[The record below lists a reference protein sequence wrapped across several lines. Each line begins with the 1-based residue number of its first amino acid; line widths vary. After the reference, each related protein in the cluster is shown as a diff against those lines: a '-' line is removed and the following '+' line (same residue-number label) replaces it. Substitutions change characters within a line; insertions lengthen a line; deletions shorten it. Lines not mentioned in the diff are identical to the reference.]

1 MELMFAEWEDGERFS
16 FEDSDR
22 FEEDSLCS
30 FISEAE
36 SLCQNWRGWRKQ
48 SAGPNSPTVKIK
60 DGQVIP
66 LVELSAK
73 QVAFHIPFEV
83 VEKVYPPVP
92 EQLQLRIAY
101 WSFPENEEDIRLYSC
116 LANGSPDEFQR
127 GEQLYRIKA
136 VRDPLQIG
144 FHLSATVVS
153 QQPGQS
159 KGAYNVA
166 VMFDRCRITSCSCTC
181 GAGAKWCAHVV
192 ALCLF
197 RIHNASAVCLRAP
210 VSESL
215 SRLQRDQLQKFAQYL
230 ISELPQQILPTAQR
244 LLDELLSSQSTAI
257 NTVCGAPDPTAGPS
271 ASDQSTW
278 YLDEST
284 LSDNIKK
291 TLHKFCG
298 PSPVVFSD
306 VNSMYLSSTEPPA
319 AAEWACLLRPLR
331 GREPEGIWNLLSI
344 VREMFKR
351 RDSNAAPLLEI
362 LTEQCL
368 TYEQIIGWWYSV
380 RTSASHSSASGHTG
394 RSNGQT
400 EVAAHACAS
409 MCDEMVVLWRLAVL
423 DPTMSP
429 QRRLEL
435 ASQLKQWHL
444 KVIEIVKR
452 GQHRKSLDKLFQ
464 GFKPAV
470 ESCYFD
476 WEAAYPLAGITY
488 CSTDKKSASF
498 CWARAVQQQRGAKA
512 GLNGGA
518 GGGGGGGGGG
528 GDQESGGRPGGA
540 GCDGGSVDYKPRSGG
555 GGGYQQEVAVRPKET
570 LVGKRKGLSAGGGGL
585 MRLGGGGVSLGME
598 GEGKGMYK
606 PGGSGGGGGGAA
618 GGSSSSSSGSKAKMT
633 QGGKASCSGGAGGG
647 GGGSGGGGGGGSG
660 GGGGGGGSGKHP
672 SAKRRTSSEDSSLEP
687 DMAELSLDDGSSL
700 ALGAEASNTSSFDFL
715 PPPPEMLP
723 SPSPLLREPR
733 KYGGN
738 GGGSGGMGLGKER
751 AFDGKRVTHAPVAVP
766 PQPDAFPKSC
776 DLPGPSSASA
786 PGGGGGVASAGSAN
800 DKEVEVE
807 AELEENGVEEE
818 DLVAMDDAPQPST
831 STAASGSS
839 SLPVVTVTGKPPR
852 GARREGGGGAAG
864 GGAAGGIG
872 EGSGASAAPEGA
884 AAAAGGG
891 GGGGGGDP
899 VGEDD
904 YQAYYLSAAEEG
916 GERGAPD
923 NNHEE
928 EPDIFAGIKP
938 LEQEGRMEVLFA
950 CAEALYAH
958 GYSNEACRLAV
969 ELARDLLANP
979 PDLKVE
985 QPQTKGKKS
994 KVSTSRQTQ
1003 VATNTLSKAAF
1014 LLTVLSER
1022 QELHNLAF
1030 SMGMFSLELQRP
1042 PASTKALEVKLAYQ
1056 ESEVVALLKKIP
1068 LGVVEMGL
1076 IRDRAE
1082 QLRDGNFCDYR
1093 PVLPLMLASFIF
1105 DVLCTPA
1112 VSPTGSRPP
1121 SRNRN
1126 TEMPGDE
1133 ELGFEAAVAAIGMKT
1148 TVSEAEHPLLCE
1160 GTRREKGDLAL
1171 ALMITYKDDQ
1181 SKLKKILD
1189 KLLDRESQ
1197 THKPQTLSSFYSSKP
1212 AAGSQKSPSKHSA
1225 AHTHAHTHTHAHAHT
1240 HASSSSHSASAG
1252 ASGGVSKH
1260 AGAVP
1265 VSSGAGSAQGSGSG
1279 SAQGVAGGGCAAG
1292 QQGALGGGGVQ
1303 NVSAAAA
1310 AEAGE
1315 AGTTDSREQD
1325 GVPLSSCEQPSE
1337 AAVFKPEGTVP
1348 SRLALGGRGAYS
1360 GRCWGSPV
1368 RQKKKHT
1375 GMASIDSSAP
1385 ETTSDSSPTLS
1396 RRPLRGGW
1404 AATSWGRGQDSDSIS
1419 SSSSDSLGSSSS
1431 SGSRRAGGGARAKS
1445 TDTSR
1450 YKGRRPECH
1459 APHVPNQPS
1468 EAAAHFYF
1476 ELAKTVLIKAGG
1488 NSSTSIFTQPS
1499 ASGGHQG
1506 PHRNLHLCAF
1516 EIGLY
1521 ALGLHN
1527 FVSPNW
1533 LSRTYSSH
1541 VSWITGQAMEIG
1553 SAALNILVECWD
1565 GHLTPPEVASLADRA
1580 SRARDPNMVRAAAEL
1595 ALSCLPHAHALNPN
1609 EIQRALVQCKEQVG
1623 PSLQIWQHCHRH
1635 SEGPPHGTHKRHH
1648 WSRDQVREQDNVML
1662 EKACMAVEEA
1672 AKGGGVYPEVLFE
1685 VAHQWYWLYEQT
1697 VGGGSG
1703 AQREVPARCG
1713 ANGGTARRQQESS
1726 CNVLEGGGGMDP
1738 QQMAAVTASVTA
1750 ATVVPVISVGS
1761 TIYQSHTL
1769 PGSAMA
1775 HTQGL
1780 HPYTTIQAHLPTV
1793 CTSQYLGHPLQHV
1806 SRPAVFPVP
1815 GATYP
1820 QGMHPAFI
1828 GAQYPFSVATGPP
1841 MATAVTFPGVPVP
1854 SMTQI
1859 TVHPYHTETGLPL
1872 STTVAGG
1879 VHSGSAIQAIQGASM
1894 PGLASQPA
1902 PLVSAPFP
1910 TEDEH
1915 SQPISQQGLHYLHS
1929 AYRVGM
1935 LALEMLGRRA
1945 HNDHP
1950 NNFSRSPPYTEDVK
1964 WLLGLAARLGV
1975 NYVYQFCVGAA
1986 KGVLSPFVLQEII
1999 MEALQRLN
2007 PAHIHAHLRTPAFQQ
2022 LVQRCQQAYLQY
2034 IHHRLIHLTPADYD
2048 DFVNIIRS
2056 ARGAFC
2062 LTPVGMMQFNDV
2074 LQNLKRGK
2082 QTKELWQRIS
2092 LEMATFS
2099 P

>member
-1 MELMFAEWEDGERFS
+1 S
-16 FEDSDR
+16 FE
-22 FEEDSLCS
+22 
-30 FISEAE
+30 
-36 SLCQNWRGWRKQ
+36 
-48 SAGPNSPTVKIK
+48 
-60 DGQVIP
+60 
-66 LVELSAK
+66 
-73 QVAFHIPFEV
+73 
-83 VEKVYPPVP
+83 Y
-92 EQLQLRIAY
+92 
-101 WSFPENEEDIRLYSC
+101 
-116 LANGSPDEFQR
+116 
-127 GEQLYRIKA
+127 
-136 VRDPLQIG
+136 
-144 FHLSATVVS
+144 
-153 QQPGQS
+153 
-159 KGAYNVA
+159 
-166 VMFDRCRITSCSCTC
+166 
-181 GAGAKWCAHVV
+181 
-192 ALCLF
+192 
-197 RIHNASAVCLRAP
+197 
-210 VSESL
+210 
-215 SRLQRDQLQKFAQYL
+215 
-230 ISELPQQILPTAQR
+230 
-244 LLDELLSSQSTAI
+244 
-257 NTVCGAPDPTAGPS
+257 
-271 ASDQSTW
+271 
-278 YLDEST
+278 
-284 LSDNIKK
+284 
-291 TLHKFCG
+291 
-298 PSPVVFSD
+298 
-306 VNSMYLSSTEPPA
+306 
-319 AAEWACLLRPLR
+319 
-331 GREPEGIWNLLSI
+331 
-344 VREMFKR
+344 
-351 RDSNAAPLLEI
+351 
-362 LTEQCL
+362 
-368 TYEQIIGWWYSV
+368 
-380 RTSASHSSASGHTG
+380 GH
-394 RSNGQT
+394 
-400 EVAAHACAS
+400 
-409 MCDEMVVLWRLAVL
+409 
-423 DPTMSP
+423 
-429 QRRLEL
+429 
-435 ASQLKQWHL
+435 
-444 KVIEIVKR
+444 
-452 GQHRKSLDKLFQ
+452 F
-464 GFKPAV
+464 
-470 ESCYFD
+470 
-476 WEAAYPLAGITY
+476 
-488 CSTDKKSASF
+488 
-498 CWARAVQQQRGAKA
+498 
-512 GLNGGA
+512 
-518 GGGGGGGGGG
+518 
-528 GDQESGGRPGGA
+528 
-540 GCDGGSVDYKPRSGG
+540 
-555 GGGYQQEVAVRPKET
+555 
-570 LVGKRKGLSAGGGGL
+570 
-585 MRLGGGGVSLGME
+585 
-598 GEGKGMYK
+598 
-606 PGGSGGGGGGAA
+606 
-618 GGSSSSSSGSKAKMT
+618 
-633 QGGKASCSGGAGGG
+633 
-647 GGGSGGGGGGGSG
+647 
-660 GGGGGGGSGKHP
+660 
-672 SAKRRTSSEDSSLEP
+672 
-687 DMAELSLDDGSSL
+687 
-700 ALGAEASNTSSFDFL
+700 
-715 PPPPEMLP
+715 
-723 SPSPLLREPR
+723 
-733 KYGGN
+733 
-738 GGGSGGMGLGKER
+738 
-751 AFDGKRVTHAPVAVP
+751 
-766 PQPDAFPKSC
+766 
-776 DLPGPSSASA
+776 
-786 PGGGGGVASAGSAN
+786 
-800 DKEVEVE
+800 
-807 AELEENGVEEE
+807 
-818 DLVAMDDAPQPST
+818 
-831 STAASGSS
+831 
-839 SLPVVTVTGKPPR
+839 
-852 GARREGGGGAAG
+852 
-864 GGAAGGIG
+864 
-872 EGSGASAAPEGA
+872 
-884 AAAAGGG
+884 
-891 GGGGGGDP
+891 
-899 VGEDD
+899 
-904 YQAYYLSAAEEG
+904 
-916 GERGAPD
+916 
-923 NNHEE
+923 
-928 EPDIFAGIKP
+928 PDIA
-938 LEQEGRMEVLFA
+938 VLFA

-1022 QELHNLAF
+1022 LELHNLAF
-1030 SMGMFSLELQRP
+1030 STGMFSLELQRP

-1068 LGVVEMGL
+1068 LGLVEMSA
-1076 IRDRAE
+1076 IRERAE

-1105 DVLCTPA
+1105 DVLCTPV

-1126 TEMPGDE
+1126 NEMPGDE
-1133 ELGFEAAVAAIGMKT
+1133 ELGFEAAVAALGMKT

-1160 GTRREKGDLAL
+1160 GTRRVKGDLAL

-1212 AAGSQKSPSKHSA
+1212 AAGSQRSPSKHTA
-1225 AHTHAHTHTHAHAHT
+1225 AGHSGVSGATGGNSTAGESTAETREHGENGPP
-1240 HASSSSHSASAG
+1240 SSSD
-1252 ASGGVSKH
+1252 
-1260 AGAVP
+1260 
-1265 VSSGAGSAQGSGSG
+1265 
-1279 SAQGVAGGGCAAG
+1279 
-1292 QQGALGGGGVQ
+1292 QQNEMAPFKL
-1303 NVSAAAA
+1303 
-1310 AEAGE
+1310 EA
-1315 AGTTDSREQD
+1315 
-1325 GVPLSSCEQPSE
+1325 
-1337 AAVFKPEGTVP
+1337 TVP
-1348 SRLALGGRGAYS
+1348 SRLALGARCGYS
-1360 GRCWGSPV
+1360 QRCWGSPV

-1431 SGSRRAGGGARAKS
+1431 SGSRRAGGGARLVIW
-1445 TDTSR
+1445 

-1609 EIQRALVQCKEQVG
+1609 EIQRALVQCKEQ
-1623 PSLQIWQHCHRH
+1623 
-1635 SEGPPHGTHKRHH
+1635 
-1648 WSRDQVREQDNVML
+1648 DNVML

-1685 VAHQWYWLYEQT
+1685 VAHQWYWLYEQS

-1703 AQREVPARCG
+1703 QQRETSGRCG
-1713 ANGGTARRQQESS
+1713 ANGGSGRRPPESS
-1726 CNVLEGGGGMDP
+1726 CGVLDSGANMDSP
-1738 QQMAAVTASVTA
+1738 GVATVTASVTA
-1750 ATVVPVISVGS
+1750 AAVVPVISVGS
-1761 TIYQSHTL
+1761 TIYQSH
-1769 PGSAMA
+1769 AMTGQAIA
-1775 HTQGL
+1775 HPHSQGL

-1793 CTSQYLGHPLQHV
+1793 CTPQYLGHPLQHV
-1806 SRPAVFPVP
+1806 PRPTVFPVS
-1815 GATYP
+1815 GAAYP

-1828 GAQYPFSVATGPP
+1828 GAQYPFSVATGPQPP
-1841 MATAVTFPGVPVP
+1841 MAATAVTFPGVPVP

-1859 TVHPYHTETGLPL
+1859 AVHPYHTETGLPL
-1872 STTVAGG
+1872 STTVAVGS
-1879 VHSGSAIQAIQGASM
+1879 VHAGPTIQAIQGASLPSLSTQ
-1894 PGLASQPA
+1894 PGS
-1902 PLVSAPFP
+1902 LVSTPFP
-1910 TEDEH
+1910 AEDEQH

-2007 PAHIHAHLRTPAFQQ
+2007 PAHIHAHLRTPAFHQ

>member
-48 SAGPNSPTVKIK
+48 SAGPNSPTKWTGGGNEEGSERA

-127 GEQLYRIKA
+127 GEQLYRIRA
-136 VRDPLQIG
+136 VKDPLQIG

-153 QQPGQS
+153 SQASQS

-362 LTEQCL
+362 LTEQ
-368 TYEQIIGWWYSV
+368 
-380 RTSASHSSASGHTG
+380 
-394 RSNGQT
+394 
-400 EVAAHACAS
+400 
-409 MCDEMVVLWRLAVL
+409 
-423 DPTMSP
+423 
-429 QRRLEL
+429 
-435 ASQLKQWHL
+435 
-444 KVIEIVKR
+444 
-452 GQHRKSLDKLFQ
+452 
-464 GFKPAV
+464 
-470 ESCYFD
+470 
-476 WEAAYPLAGITY
+476 
-488 CSTDKKSASF
+488 
-498 CWARAVQQQRGAKA
+498 
-512 GLNGGA
+512 
-518 GGGGGGGGGG
+518 
-528 GDQESGGRPGGA
+528 
-540 GCDGGSVDYKPRSGG
+540 
-555 GGGYQQEVAVRPKET
+555 
-570 LVGKRKGLSAGGGGL
+570 
-585 MRLGGGGVSLGME
+585 
-598 GEGKGMYK
+598 
-606 PGGSGGGGGGAA
+606 
-618 GGSSSSSSGSKAKMT
+618 
-633 QGGKASCSGGAGGG
+633 
-647 GGGSGGGGGGGSG
+647 
-660 GGGGGGGSGKHP
+660 
-672 SAKRRTSSEDSSLEP
+672 
-687 DMAELSLDDGSSL
+687 
-700 ALGAEASNTSSFDFL
+700 
-715 PPPPEMLP
+715 
-723 SPSPLLREPR
+723 
-733 KYGGN
+733 
-738 GGGSGGMGLGKER
+738 
-751 AFDGKRVTHAPVAVP
+751 
-766 PQPDAFPKSC
+766 
-776 DLPGPSSASA
+776 
-786 PGGGGGVASAGSAN
+786 
-800 DKEVEVE
+800 
-807 AELEENGVEEE
+807 
-818 DLVAMDDAPQPST
+818 
-831 STAASGSS
+831 
-839 SLPVVTVTGKPPR
+839 
-852 GARREGGGGAAG
+852 
-864 GGAAGGIG
+864 
-872 EGSGASAAPEGA
+872 
-884 AAAAGGG
+884 
-891 GGGGGGDP
+891 
-899 VGEDD
+899 
-904 YQAYYLSAAEEG
+904 
-916 GERGAPD
+916 
-923 NNHEE
+923 
-928 EPDIFAGIKP
+928 
-938 LEQEGRMEVLFA
+938 
-950 CAEALYAH
+950 
-958 GYSNEACRLAV
+958 
-969 ELARDLLANP
+969 DLLANP

-1022 QELHNLAF
+1022 LELHNLAF
-1030 SMGMFSLELQRP
+1030 STGMFSLELQRP

-1068 LGVVEMGL
+1068 LGLVEMSA
-1076 IRDRAE
+1076 IRERAE

-1105 DVLCTPA
+1105 DVLCTPV

-1126 TEMPGDE
+1126 NEMPGDE
-1133 ELGFEAAVAAIGMKT
+1133 ELGFEAAVAALGMKT

-1160 GTRREKGDLAL
+1160 GTRRVKGDLAL

-1212 AAGSQKSPSKHSA
+1212 AAGSQRSPSKHTA
-1225 AHTHAHTHTHAHAHT
+1225 AGHSGVSGATGGHGENGPP
-1240 HASSSSHSASAG
+1240 SSSD
-1252 ASGGVSKH
+1252 
-1260 AGAVP
+1260 
-1265 VSSGAGSAQGSGSG
+1265 
-1279 SAQGVAGGGCAAG
+1279 
-1292 QQGALGGGGVQ
+1292 QQNEMAPFKL
-1303 NVSAAAA
+1303 
-1310 AEAGE
+1310 EA
-1315 AGTTDSREQD
+1315 
-1325 GVPLSSCEQPSE
+1325 
-1337 AAVFKPEGTVP
+1337 TVP
-1348 SRLALGGRGAYS
+1348 SRLALGARCGYS
-1360 GRCWGSPV
+1360 QRCWGSPV

-1431 SGSRRAGGGARAKS
+1431 SGSRRAGGGARLVIW
-1445 TDTSR
+1445 

-1609 EIQRALVQCKEQVG
+1609 EIQRALVQCKEQ
-1623 PSLQIWQHCHRH
+1623 
-1635 SEGPPHGTHKRHH
+1635 
-1648 WSRDQVREQDNVML
+1648 DNVML

-1685 VAHQWYWLYEQT
+1685 VAHQWYWLYEQS

-1703 AQREVPARCG
+1703 QQRETSGRCG
-1713 ANGGTARRQQESS
+1713 ANGGSGRRPPESS
-1726 CNVLEGGGGMDP
+1726 CGVLDSGANMDSP
-1738 QQMAAVTASVTA
+1738 GVATVTASVTA
-1750 ATVVPVISVGS
+1750 AAVVPVISVGS
-1761 TIYQSHTL
+1761 TIYQSH
-1769 PGSAMA
+1769 AMTGQAIA
-1775 HTQGL
+1775 HPHSQGL

-1793 CTSQYLGHPLQHV
+1793 CTPQYLGHPLQHV
-1806 SRPAVFPVP
+1806 PRPTVFPVS
-1815 GATYP
+1815 GAAYP

-1828 GAQYPFSVATGPP
+1828 GAQYPFSVATGPQPP
-1841 MATAVTFPGVPVP
+1841 MAATAVTFPGVPVP

-1859 TVHPYHTETGLPL
+1859 AVHPYHTETGLPL
-1872 STTVAGG
+1872 STTVAVGS
-1879 VHSGSAIQAIQGASM
+1879 VHAGPTIQAIQGASLPSLSTQ
-1894 PGLASQPA
+1894 PGS
-1902 PLVSAPFP
+1902 LVSTPFP
-1910 TEDEH
+1910 AEDEQH

-2007 PAHIHAHLRTPAFQQ
+2007 PAHIHAHLRTPAFHQ

>member
-48 SAGPNSPTVKIK
+48 SGGPNSPTVKIK

-127 GEQLYRIKA
+127 GEQLYRMRA
-136 VRDPLQIG
+136 VKDPLQIG

-153 QQPGQS
+153 PQAGQS

-394 RSNGQT
+394 RSNGQS

-409 MCDEMVVLWRLAVL
+409 MCDDMVVLWRLAVL

-470 ESCYFD
+470 ESCYFN
-476 WEAAYPLAGITY
+476 WEVAYPLPGITY
-488 CSTDKKSASF
+488 CSADKKSASF

-512 GLNGGA
+512 GLAGDTSEL
-518 GGGGGGGGGG
+518 GGGGGRSGSSEGGG
-528 GDQESGGRPGGA
+528 GDYKGRSP
-540 GCDGGSVDYKPRSGG
+540 
-555 GGGYQQEVAVRPKET
+555 QQEVAVRPKET
-570 LVGKRKGLSAGGGGL
+570 IVSKRKGLSAGGGGGVL
-585 MRLGGGGVSLGME
+585 VRLGGSVSLSLEE
-598 GEGKGMYK
+598 GSSKGMYK
-606 PGGSGGGGGGAA
+606 GAGSSSSIGGKAKLSQGGKSSSGGSGGV
-618 GGSSSSSSGSKAKMT
+618 
-633 QGGKASCSGGAGGG
+633 GGKHQA
-647 GGGSGGGGGGGSG
+647 
-660 GGGGGGGSGKHP
+660 
-672 SAKRRTSSEDSSLEP
+672 AKRRTSSEDSSLEP

-700 ALGAEASNTSSFDFL
+700 ALGAEASNTFDFT

-723 SPSPLLREPR
+723 SPSPLLREPH
-733 KYGGN
+733 KYS
-738 GGGSGGMGLGKER
+738 GGGKGAGNMPKER
-751 AFDGKRVTHAPVAVP
+751 SFEGKRVTLAATLPATES
-766 PQPDAFPKSC
+766 QPAFPLKEN
-776 DLPGPSSASA
+776 AA
-786 PGGGGGVASAGSAN
+786 VVVEAAVALE
-800 DKEVEVE
+800 KEVEVE
-807 AELEENGVEEE
+807 AEMEVNGNKE
-818 DLVAMDDAPQPST
+818 AAPAGDARLST
-831 STAASGSS
+831 SAA
-839 SLPVVTVTGKPPR
+839 VVTVTAAAAKPPR
-852 GARREGGGGAAG
+852 GGRRETGAGAVALPNQSPAAG
-864 GGAAGGIG
+864 A
-872 EGSGASAAPEGA
+872 
-884 AAAAGGG
+884 
-891 GGGGGGDP
+891 GGDP

-904 YQAYYLSAAEEG
+904 YRAYYLNAASEEG
-916 GERGAPD
+916 AERVSE

-938 LEQEGRMEVLFA
+938 LEQEGQMEVLFA
-950 CAEALYAH
+950 CAEALHAH

-969 ELARDLLANP
+969 ELAGDLLANP

-1003 VATNTLSKAAF
+1003 VATNTLVKTSF

-1022 QELHNLAF
+1022 LELHNLAF
-1030 SMGMFSLELQRP
+1030 STGMFSLELQRP

-1068 LGVVEMGL
+1068 LGLVEMTS

-1105 DVLCTPA
+1105 DVLCTPVCTV

-1126 TEMPGDE
+1126 NEMPGDE
-1133 ELGFEAAVAAIGMKT
+1133 ELGFEAAVAALGMKT

-1212 AAGSQKSPSKHSA
+1212 AASSQRSPSKHA
-1225 AHTHAHTHTHAHAHT
+1225 AHNAHGHG
-1240 HASSSSHSASAG
+1240 G
-1252 ASGGVSKH
+1252 ATGGVSKH
-1260 AGAVP
+1260 APNATAA
-1265 VSSGAGSAQGSGSG
+1265 AGSSSVQPVAADGAPGQLAGS
-1279 SAQGVAGGGCAAG
+1279 
-1292 QQGALGGGGVQ
+1292 GVQ
-1303 NVSAAAA
+1303 NNVTPL
-1310 AEAGE
+1310 EGVGE
-1315 AGTTDSREQD
+1315 AREQAD
-1325 GVPLSSCEQPSE
+1325 GTQPASCDQPSE
-1337 AAVFKPEGTVP
+1337 AVPFKPEGTVP

-1404 AATSWGRGQDSDSIS
+1404 AAASWGRGQDSDSIS

-1609 EIQRALVQCKEQVG
+1609 EIQRALVQCKEQVHVRY
-1623 PSLQIWQHCHRH
+1623 SSVLQKTHRT
-1635 SEGPPHGTHKRHH
+1635 TH
-1648 WSRDQVREQDNVML
+1648 DNVML

-1703 AQREVPARCG
+1703 AQREGTGRCR
-1713 ANGGTARRQQESS
+1713 ANGGAGRRPPETGHGVTDNSGNMESS
-1726 CNVLEGGGGMDP
+1726 GV
-1738 QQMAAVTASVTA
+1738 ATVTASVTA
-1750 ATVVPVISVGS
+1750 AAVVPVISVGS
-1761 TIYQSHTL
+1761 TIYQSHAL

-1775 HTQGL
+1775 HPHSQGL

-1793 CTSQYLGHPLQHV
+1793 CTPQYLGHPLQHV
-1806 SRPAVFPVP
+1806 PRPTVFPLSGGAYPQCVCVP
-1815 GATYP
+1815 S

-1828 GAQYPFSVATGPP
+1828 GAQYPFSVTTGPHPP
-1841 MATAVTFPGVPVP
+1841 MAATAVTFPGIPVP

-1859 TVHPYHTETGLPL
+1859 AVHPYHTETGLPL
-1872 STTVAGG
+1872 STTVAGAASFSSFYPVGG
-1879 VHSGSAIQAIQGASM
+1879 VHSGATIQAIQGSSL
-1894 PGLASQPA
+1894 PGMSSQPVS
-1902 PLVSAPFP
+1902 LVSAPFP
-1910 TEDEH
+1910 SEDEQH

-2007 PAHIHAHLRTPAFQQ
+2007 PAHIHAHLRTPAFHQ

>member
-60 DGQVIP
+60 GNGRFGTADHGQVIP

-127 GEQLYRIKA
+127 GEQLYRVRA
-136 VRDPLQIG
+136 VKDPLQIG

-153 QQPGQS
+153 PQAGQS

-368 TYEQIIGWWYSV
+368 THEQIIGWWYSV

-435 ASQLKQWHL
+435 AAQLKQWHL

-470 ESCYFD
+470 ECCYFN
-476 WEAAYPLAGITY
+476 WEVAYPLPGITY
-488 CSTDKKSASF
+488 CSADKKNTSF
-498 CWARAVQQQRGAKA
+498 CWARMVQQQREGARCGTSEGTSSEHK
-512 GLNGGA
+512 
-518 GGGGGGGGGG
+518 
-528 GDQESGGRPGGA
+528 S
-540 GCDGGSVDYKPRSGG
+540 RSNSHLP
-555 GGGYQQEVAVRPKET
+555 QQEVAVRPKET
-570 LVGKRKGLSAGGGGL
+570 IVGKRKGVSGVNSGGVL
-585 MRLGGGGVSLGME
+585 VCLGGRVSLSIQE
-598 GEGKGMYK
+598 GGKGMYK
-606 PGGSGGGGGGAA
+606 A
-618 GGSSSSSSGSKAKMT
+618 SSSSPSAGSKAKLT
-633 QGGKASCSGGAGGG
+633 QSNKGSCGSSSGV
-647 GGGSGGGGGGGSG
+647 
-660 GGGGGGGSGKHP
+660 SGKHP

-687 DMAELSLDDGSSL
+687 DMAEMSLDDGSSL
-700 ALGAEASNTSSFDFL
+700 ALGAEASNTFDFL
-715 PPPPEMLP
+715 PPPGTASKEHMDENGGDEDPVDDTLP
-723 SPSPLLREPR
+723 S
-733 KYGGN
+733 
-738 GGGSGGMGLGKER
+738 
-751 AFDGKRVTHAPVAVP
+751 A
-766 PQPDAFPKSC
+766 
-776 DLPGPSSASA
+776 
-786 PGGGGGVASAGSAN
+786 
-800 DKEVEVE
+800 
-807 AELEENGVEEE
+807 
-818 DLVAMDDAPQPST
+818 
-831 STAASGSS
+831 
-839 SLPVVTVTGKPPR
+839 SLPSKAQRV
-852 GARREGGGGAAG
+852 RREGD
-864 GGAAGGIG
+864 
-872 EGSGASAAPEGA
+872 GSGASGASGPQAAE
-884 AAAAGGG
+884 AAGA
-891 GGGGGGDP
+891 DAM
-899 VGEDD
+899 GEDD
-904 YQAYYLSAAEEG
+904 YQAYYLSAASEEG
-916 GERGAPD
+916 ADRGVAD
-923 NNHEE
+923 GNHEE

-938 LEQEGRMEVLFA
+938 LEHEGRMEILFA

-994 KVSTSRQTQ
+994 KVSTSKQTQ
-1003 VATNTLSKAAF
+1003 VATNTLSKVAF

-1022 QELHNLAF
+1022 LELHNLAF
-1030 SMGMFSLELQRP
+1030 NAGMFSLELQRP

-1068 LGVVEMGL
+1068 LGLVEMTS

-1105 DVLCTPA
+1105 DVLCTPV

-1126 TEMPGDE
+1126 NEMPGDE
-1133 ELGFEAAVAAIGMKT
+1133 ELGFEAAVAALGMKT

-1189 KLLDRESQ
+1189 KLLNRESQ

-1212 AAGSQKSPSKHSA
+1212 ATSSQKSPSKHA
-1225 AHTHAHTHTHAHAHT
+1225 THG
-1240 HASSSSHSASAG
+1240 ASG

-1260 AGAVP
+1260 TPSATSAAV
-1265 VSSGAGSAQGSGSG
+1265 
-1279 SAQGVAGGGCAAG
+1279 QGVTGGGAAG
-1292 QQGALGGGGVQ
+1292 QQEGAQ
-1303 NVSAAAA
+1303 S
-1310 AEAGE
+1310 
-1315 AGTTDSREQD
+1315 T
-1325 GVPLSSCEQPSE
+1325 SCEQQSE
-1337 AAVFKPEGTVP
+1337 AAPFKPEGTVP
-1348 SRLALGGRGAYS
+1348 SRLALGGRGAY
-1360 GRCWGSPV
+1360 GTRCWGSPV

-1404 AATSWGRGQDSDSIS
+1404 TAASWGRGQDSDSIS

-1609 EIQRALVQCKEQVG
+1609 EIQRALVQCKEQ
-1623 PSLQIWQHCHRH
+1623 
-1635 SEGPPHGTHKRHH
+1635 
-1648 WSRDQVREQDNVML
+1648 DNVML

-1703 AQREVPARCG
+1703 AHREGSGRCR
-1713 ANGGTARRQQESS
+1713 ANGGARRTPPEGVCGILDNTGLLDSS
-1726 CNVLEGGGGMDP
+1726 GV
-1738 QQMAAVTASVTA
+1738 AAVTTTVTA
-1750 ATVVPVISVGS
+1750 AAVVPVISVGS
-1761 TIYQSHTL
+1761 TIYQSHAL
-1769 PGSAMA
+1769 AGSAMA

-1780 HPYTTIQAHLPTV
+1780 HPYTTIQTHLPTV
-1793 CTSQYLGHPLQHV
+1793 CTPQYLGHPLQHV
-1806 SRPAVFPVP
+1806 PRPAVFPVS
-1815 GATYP
+1815 GAAYP

-1828 GAQYPFSVATGPP
+1828 GAQYPFSVATGPHPP
-1841 MATAVTFPGVPVP
+1841 MAATALTFPGVPVP
-1854 SMTQI
+1854 TMTQI
-1859 TVHPYHTETGLPL
+1859 AVHPYHTAEAALPL
-1872 STTVAGG
+1872 STTVAAGG
-1879 VHSGSAIQAIQGASM
+1879 IHSGSAIQAIQGASLQ
-1894 PGLASQPA
+1894 GLSPQPA
-1902 PLVSAPFP
+1902 SLVSAPFP
-1910 TEDEH
+1910 VEDEQH

-1975 NYVYQFCVGAA
+1975 NHVYQFCVGAA

-2007 PAHIHAHLRTPAFQQ
+2007 PAHIHAHLRTPAFHQ

>member
-153 QQPGQS
+153 QQAGQT

-435 ASQLKQWHL
+435 AAQLKQWHL

-470 ESCYFD
+470 ESCYFN
-476 WEAAYPLAGITY
+476 WEVAYPLPGITY

-512 GLNGGA
+512 GQAADNPEAGGTGGA
-518 GGGGGGGGGG
+518 RGP
-528 GDQESGGRPGGA
+528 SS
-540 GCDGGSVDYKPRSGG
+540 DGLSTDHRPRSINSHPV
-555 GGGYQQEVAVRPKET
+555 QQEVAVRPKET
-570 LVGKRKGLSAGGGGL
+570 ITSKRKALSTGGSGSGGML
-585 MRLGGGGVSLGME
+585 VRLGGAVSLSLE
-598 GEGKGMYK
+598 GEGKGLYK
-606 PGGSGGGGGGAA
+606 A
-618 GGSSSSSSGSKAKMT
+618 GGTSSSSGGKSKLP
-633 QGGKASCSGGAGGG
+633 QGGKASCSGS
-647 GGGSGGGGGGGSG
+647 SGVG
-660 GGGGGGGSGKHP
+660 GKHP
-672 SAKRRTSSEDSSLEP
+672 GAKRCTSSEDSSLEP
-687 DMAELSLDDGSSL
+687 DMAELSIDDGSSL
-700 ALGAEASNTSSFDFL
+700 ALGAEASNTFDFL

-723 SPSPLLREPR
+723 SPSPLLRDSR
-733 KYGGN
+733 KFS
-738 GGGSGGMGLGKER
+738 GSVGSNVPKER
-751 AFDGKRVTHAPVAVP
+751 GYDAKRVTHVSIPPCLPKEGAKAAPAAV
-766 PQPDAFPKSC
+766 S
-776 DLPGPSSASA
+776 
-786 PGGGGGVASAGSAN
+786 VE
-800 DKEVEVE
+800 KEVDVE
-807 AELEENGVEEE
+807 AELDENGEE
-818 DLVAMDDAPQPST
+818 DLADDIRPS
-831 STAASGSS
+831 AGGDASS
-839 SLPVVTVTGKPPR
+839 SAAPSNAPVTGKPPR
-852 GARREGGGGAAG
+852 VRRDGDAGGALAG
-864 GGAAGGIG
+864 P
-872 EGSGASAAPEGA
+872 S
-884 AAAAGGG
+884 
-891 GGGGGGDP
+891 GGDP
-899 VGEDD
+899 DAGVVAGGDPDGEDD
-904 YQAYYLSAAEEG
+904 YQAYYLSAASEEG
-916 GERGAPD
+916 AERGVPD

-969 ELARDLLANP
+969 DLARDLLANP

-994 KVSTSRQTQ
+994 KVSTTKQTQ
-1003 VATNTLSKAAF
+1003 VATSTLSKAAF
-1014 LLTVLSER
+1014 LLTVLTER
-1022 QELHNLAF
+1022 LELHNLAF
-1030 SMGMFSLELQRP
+1030 NTGLFSLELQRP

-1068 LGVVEMGL
+1068 LGVVEMAL

-1105 DVLCTPA
+1105 DVLCTPV

-1126 TEMPGDE
+1126 NEMPGDE
-1133 ELGFEAAVAAIGMKT
+1133 ELGFEAAVAALGMKT

-1212 AAGSQKSPSKHSA
+1212 ATGSQKSPSKHA
-1225 AHTHAHTHTHAHAHT
+1225 AHSAGSATGGMSKHTAPVATGT
-1240 HASSSSHSASAG
+1240 SASVQG
-1252 ASGGVSKH
+1252 VASGG
-1260 AGAVP
+1260 
-1265 VSSGAGSAQGSGSG
+1265 
-1279 SAQGVAGGGCAAG
+1279 AAG
-1292 QQGALGGGGVQ
+1292 QQGALGASAVPGTASGES
-1303 NVSAAAA
+1303 VS
-1310 AEAGE
+1310 
-1315 AGTTDSREQD
+1315 DNREQD
-1325 GVPLSSCEQPSE
+1325 GAQPSSCEQPSE
-1337 AAVFKPEGTVP
+1337 AAPFKPEGTVP
-1348 SRLALGGRGAYS
+1348 SRLALGARGAYS

-1404 AATSWGRGQDSDSIS
+1404 AAASWGRGQDSDSIS

-1488 NSSTSIFTQPS
+1488 DSSTSIFTQSS

-1609 EIQRALVQCKEQVG
+1609 EIQRALVQCKEQ
-1623 PSLQIWQHCHRH
+1623 
-1635 SEGPPHGTHKRHH
+1635 
-1648 WSRDQVREQDNVML
+1648 DNMML

-1697 VGGGSG
+1697 VGGVSGS
-1703 AQREVPARCG
+1703 QRDGSSRCG
-1713 ANGGTARRQQESS
+1713 ANGGVGRRPPDVGCGVLDSSVVMES
-1726 CNVLEGGGGMDP
+1726 EGV
-1738 QQMAAVTASVTA
+1738 AAVTASVTA
-1750 ATVVPVISVGS
+1750 AAVVPVISVGS
-1761 TIYQSHTL
+1761 TIYQSHAL

-1793 CTSQYLGHPLQHV
+1793 CTPQYLGHPLQHV
-1806 SRPAVFPVP
+1806 PRPAVFPVS

-1828 GAQYPFSVATGPP
+1828 GAQYPFSVAAGPP
-1841 MATAVTFPGVPVP
+1841 MAATAVTFPGVSVP

-1859 TVHPYHTETGLPL
+1859 AVHPYHTEAGVPL
-1872 STTVAGG
+1872 STTVAVGG
-1879 VHSGSAIQAIQGASM
+1879 VHTGAATQAIQGAAL
-1894 PGLASQPA
+1894 PGLSSQPGSLISTA
-1902 PLVSAPFP
+1902 FP
-1910 TEDEH
+1910 TEDEQH

-1950 NNFSRSPPYTEDVK
+1950 NNFSRNPPYTEDVK

-2007 PAHIHAHLRTPAFQQ
+2007 PAHIHTHLRTPAFHQ

>member
-1 MELMFAEWEDGERFS
+1 MFAEWEDGERFS

-127 GEQLYRIKA
+127 GEQLYRMRA
-136 VRDPLQIG
+136 VKDPLQIG

-153 QQPGQS
+153 PQAGQS

-344 VREMFKR
+344 VREMLKR

-394 RSNGQT
+394 RSNGQS

-429 QRRLEL
+429 HRRNDRKRNKEQQCQFL
-435 ASQLKQWHL
+435 AESSLCVCVFQLVAIMRIMVCVLVCYYYREARTTPQVPGQTVPGL
-444 KVIEIVKR
+444 QASR
-452 GQHRKSLDKLFQ
+452 GVLLLQL
-464 GFKPAV
+464 
-470 ESCYFD
+470 
-476 WEAAYPLAGITY
+476 
-488 CSTDKKSASF
+488 
-498 CWARAVQQQRGAKA
+498 
-512 GLNGGA
+512 
-518 GGGGGGGGGG
+518 
-528 GDQESGGRPGGA
+528 
-540 GCDGGSVDYKPRSGG
+540 
-555 GGGYQQEVAVRPKET
+555 
-570 LVGKRKGLSAGGGGL
+570 GGGL
-585 MRLGGGGVSLGME
+585 PTARHHLLQCRQEERFLLLGQGRGSVSLSLEE
-598 GEGKGMYK
+598 GSSKGMYK
-606 PGGSGGGGGGAA
+606 GA
-618 GGSSSSSSGSKAKMT
+618 GSSSSTGGKAKIA
-633 QGGKASCSGGAGGG
+633 QGGKSSS
-647 GGGSGGGGGGGSG
+647 GGSGVVG
-660 GGGGGGGSGKHP
+660 GKHQA
-672 SAKRRTSSEDSSLEP
+672 AKRRTSSEDSSLEP

-700 ALGAEASNTSSFDFL
+700 ALGAEASNTFDFT

-723 SPSPLLREPR
+723 SPSPLLREPH
-733 KYGGN
+733 KY
-738 GGGSGGMGLGKER
+738 
-751 AFDGKRVTHAPVAVP
+751 
-766 PQPDAFPKSC
+766 
-776 DLPGPSSASA
+776 
-786 PGGGGGVASAGSAN
+786 SAGGKGAGN
-800 DKEVEVE
+800 TPKE
-807 AELEENGVEEE
+807 
-818 DLVAMDDAPQPST
+818 P
-831 STAASGSS
+831 AAKSPHDG
-839 SLPVVTVTGKPPR
+839 
-852 GARREGGGGAAG
+852 RRETGTGAVALPNQ
-864 GGAAGGIG
+864 
-872 EGSGASAAPEGA
+872 APEGA
-884 AAAAGGG
+884 AGA
-891 GGGGGGDP
+891 GGDP

-904 YQAYYLSAAEEG
+904 YQAYFLNSANEEG
-916 GERGAPD
+916 AERVSE
-923 NNHEE
+923 NNNEE

-938 LEQEGRMEVLFA
+938 LEQEGQMEVLFA
-950 CAEALYAH
+950 CAEALHAH
-958 GYSNEACRLAV
+958 GYSNDACRLAV
-969 ELARDLLANP
+969 ELAGDLLANP

-994 KVSTSRQTQ
+994 KV
-1003 VATNTLSKAAF
+1003 
-1014 LLTVLSER
+1014 
-1022 QELHNLAF
+1022 
-1030 SMGMFSLELQRP
+1030 
-1042 PASTKALEVKLAYQ
+1042 KLAYQ

-1068 LGVVEMGL
+1068 LGLVEMTS

-1105 DVLCTPA
+1105 DVLCTPVPLYLVCTV

-1126 TEMPGDE
+1126 NEMPGDE
-1133 ELGFEAAVAAIGMKT
+1133 ELGFEAAVAALGMKT

-1212 AAGSQKSPSKHSA
+1212 AASSQRSPSKHA
-1225 AHTHAHTHTHAHAHT
+1225 AHTAHGHG
-1240 HASSSSHSASAG
+1240 G
-1252 ASGGVSKH
+1252 ATGGVSKH
-1260 AGAVP
+1260 APNATAA
-1265 VSSGAGSAQGSGSG
+1265 AGSSSSSLQA
-1279 SAQGVAGGGCAAG
+1279 VATGGAAG
-1292 QQGALGGGGVQ
+1292 QQAGLAGSGVQ
-1303 NVSAAAA
+1303 NNPT
-1310 AEAGE
+1310 AGE
-1315 AGTTDSREQD
+1315 CVSEAREQAD
-1325 GVPLSSCEQPSE
+1325 GVQPASCDQPSE
-1337 AAVFKPEGTVP
+1337 AVPFKPDGTVP

-1404 AATSWGRGQDSDSIS
+1404 AAASWGRGQDSDSIS

-1609 EIQRALVQCKEQVG
+1609 EIQRALVQCKEQVHVRY
-1623 PSLQIWQHCHRH
+1623 SSVLQKTHRT
-1635 SEGPPHGTHKRHH
+1635 TH
-1648 WSRDQVREQDNVML
+1648 DNVML

-1703 AQREVPARCG
+1703 AQREGPGRCG
-1713 ANGGTARRQQESS
+1713 ANGGAGRRPPEMGHGVMDNIGNMDSS
-1726 CNVLEGGGGMDP
+1726 GV
-1738 QQMAAVTASVTA
+1738 ATVTASVTA
-1750 ATVVPVISVGS
+1750 AAVVPVISVGS
-1761 TIYQSHTL
+1761 TIYQSHAL

-1775 HTQGL
+1775 HPHTQGL

-1793 CTSQYLGHPLQHV
+1793 CTPQYLGHPLQHV
-1806 SRPAVFPVP
+1806 PRPTVFPVSG
-1815 GATYP
+1815 GAYP
-1820 QGMHPAFI
+1820 QCVCVPSQGMHPAFI
-1828 GAQYPFSVATGPP
+1828 GAQYPFSVAAGPHPP
-1841 MATAVTFPGVPVP
+1841 MAATAVTFPGVPVP

-1859 TVHPYHTETGLPL
+1859 AVHPYHTETGLPL
-1872 STTVAGG
+1872 STTVAGAASFSPFYPVGG
-1879 VHSGSAIQAIQGASM
+1879 VHSGATIQAIQGSSL
-1894 PGLASQPA
+1894 PGMSSQPVS
-1902 PLVSAPFP
+1902 LVSAPFP
-1910 TEDEH
+1910 SEDEQH

-2007 PAHIHAHLRTPAFQQ
+2007 PAHIHAHLRTPAFHQ

>member
-127 GEQLYRIKA
+127 GEQLYRVRA
-136 VRDPLQIG
+136 VKDPLQIG

-153 QQPGQS
+153 PQAGQS

-368 TYEQIIGWWYSV
+368 THEQIIGWWYSV

-429 QRRLEL
+429 QRRLEV
-435 ASQLKQWHL
+435 AAQLKQWHL

-470 ESCYFD
+470 ECCYFN
-476 WEAAYPLAGITY
+476 WEVAYPLPGITY
-488 CSTDKKSASF
+488 SNADKKIASF
-498 CWARAVQQQRGAKA
+498 CWARAMQQQRSAKA
-512 GLNGGA
+512 GTSGDPQEP
-518 GGGGGGGGGG
+518 GGGTKLPA
-528 GDQESGGRPGGA
+528 EVSSSEHRA
-540 GCDGGSVDYKPRSGG
+540 RSNSHPP
-555 GGGYQQEVAVRPKET
+555 QQEVAVRPKET
-570 LVGKRKGLSAGGGGL
+570 IVSKRKGVSGVNSGGVL
-585 MRLGGGGVSLGME
+585 VRLAGGVSLSLEE
-598 GEGKGMYK
+598 GGKSMYK
-606 PGGSGGGGGGAA
+606 AS
-618 GGSSSSSSGSKAKMT
+618 GSSPSTGSKAKLT
-633 QGGKASCSGGAGGG
+633 QSNKGSCGSSSGVG
-647 GGGSGGGGGGGSG
+647 
-660 GGGGGGGSGKHP
+660 GKHP

-700 ALGAEASNTSSFDFL
+700 ALGAEASNTFDFL

-733 KYGGN
+733 KYSSGN
-738 GGGSGGMGLGKER
+738 VSKDRTFET
-751 AFDGKRVTHAPVAVP
+751 KRVAHPAMP
-766 PQPDAFPKSC
+766 
-776 DLPGPSSASA
+776 SASDA
-786 PGGGGGVASAGSAN
+786 HACFSKESSVPTPVVVAIE
-800 DKEVEVE
+800 KEVEVE
-807 AELEENGVEEE
+807 ADLDENGDVDPAE
-818 DLVAMDDAPQPST
+818 DTRPSMSVT
-831 STAASGSS
+831 SKAQ
-839 SLPVVTVTGKPPR
+839 R
-852 GARREGGGGAAG
+852 GRREGEGDGA
-864 GGAAGGIG
+864 
-872 EGSGASAAPEGA
+872 SGAPGPQAAE
-884 AAAAGGG
+884 AAAGG
-891 GGGGGGDP
+891 DA

-904 YQAYYLSAAEEG
+904 YQAYYLSAASEEG
-916 GERGAPD
+916 VDRGVAD
-923 NNHEE
+923 SNHEE

-938 LEQEGRMEVLFA
+938 LELEGRMEVLFA

-958 GYSNEACRLAV
+958 GYSNDACRLAV
-969 ELARDLLANP
+969 DLARDLLGNP

-994 KVSTSRQTQ
+994 KVSTSKQTQ
-1003 VATNTLSKAAF
+1003 VATNTLSKVAF

-1022 QELHNLAF
+1022 LELHNLAF
-1030 SMGMFSLELQRP
+1030 NTGMFSLELQRP

-1068 LGVVEMGL
+1068 LGLVEMTS

-1105 DVLCTPA
+1105 DVLCTPV

-1126 TEMPGDE
+1126 NEMPGDE
-1133 ELGFEAAVAAIGMKT
+1133 ELGFEAAVAALGMKT

-1212 AAGSQKSPSKHSA
+1212 ATSSQKSPSKHA
-1225 AHTHAHTHTHAHAHT
+1225 NH
-1240 HASSSSHSASAG
+1240 G
-1252 ASGGVSKH
+1252 ATGGVSKH
-1260 AGAVP
+1260 TP
-1265 VSSGAGSAQGSGSG
+1265 SAT
-1279 SAQGVAGGGCAAG
+1279 SASVQGVTSGGVAVQQGGLTGGGPQNTATG
-1292 QQGALGGGGVQ
+1292 EGIGNDRDQEGAQ
-1303 NVSAAAA
+1303 
-1310 AEAGE
+1310 
-1315 AGTTDSREQD
+1315 
-1325 GVPLSSCEQPSE
+1325 SSCEQQNE
-1337 AAVFKPEGTVP
+1337 AAPFKPEGTVP
-1348 SRLALGGRGAYS
+1348 SRLALGGRGAY
-1360 GRCWGSPV
+1360 GTRCWGSPV

-1404 AATSWGRGQDSDSIS
+1404 TAASWGRGQDSDSIS

-1609 EIQRALVQCKEQVG
+1609 EIQRALVQCKEQ
-1623 PSLQIWQHCHRH
+1623 
-1635 SEGPPHGTHKRHH
+1635 
-1648 WSRDQVREQDNVML
+1648 DNLML

-1703 AQREVPARCG
+1703 AQREGSVRCR
-1713 ANGGTARRQQESS
+1713 ANGGAGRTPPEGSCGILDNSGVLDSS
-1726 CNVLEGGGGMDP
+1726 GV
-1738 QQMAAVTASVTA
+1738 AAVTTTVTA
-1750 ATVVPVISVGS
+1750 AAVVPVISVGS
-1761 TIYQSHTL
+1761 TIYQSHAL
-1769 PGSAMA
+1769 PGSAIA

-1780 HPYTTIQAHLPTV
+1780 HPYTTIQTHLPTV
-1793 CTSQYLGHPLQHV
+1793 CTPQFLGHPLQHV
-1806 SRPAVFPVP
+1806 PRPAVFPVT

-1828 GAQYPFSVATGPP
+1828 GAQYPFSVTTGPHPP
-1841 MATAVTFPGVPVP
+1841 MAATALTFPGVPVP

-1859 TVHPYHTETGLPL
+1859 AVHPFHTAEAALPL
-1872 STTVAGG
+1872 STTVAG
-1879 VHSGSAIQAIQGASM
+1879 VHSGSTIQAIQGASLS
-1894 PGLASQPA
+1894 GLSSQPA
-1902 PLVSAPFP
+1902 SLVSAPFP
-1910 TEDEH
+1910 VEDEQH

-1975 NYVYQFCVGAA
+1975 NLVYQFCVGAA

-2007 PAHIHAHLRTPAFQQ
+2007 PAHIHAHLRTPAFHQ

>member
-48 SAGPNSPTVKIK
+48 SAGPNSPTVKMK
-60 DGQVIP
+60 DGYVNP

-92 EQLQLRIAY
+92 EQLQLRIAF

-116 LANGSPDEFQR
+116 LANGSADEFQR
-127 GEQLYRIKA
+127 GEQLFRMRA
-136 VRDPLQIG
+136 VKDPLQIG
-144 FHLSATVVS
+144 FHLSATVVPPQMLS
-153 QQPGQS
+153 P

-181 GAGAKWCAHVV
+181 GAGAKWCSHVV

-351 RDSNAAPLLEI
+351 RDTNAAPLLEI

-368 TYEQIIGWWYSV
+368 TYEQITGWWYNV

-394 RSNGQT
+394 RSNGQS

-423 DPTMSP
+423 DPTISP
-429 QRRLEL
+429 QRRRDLC
-435 ASQLKQWHL
+435 AQLRQWQL
-444 KVIEIVKR
+444 KVIENVKR
-452 GQHRKSLDKLFQ
+452 GQHKKSLDKLFQ

-470 ESCYFD
+470 EACYFN
-476 WEAAYPLAGITY
+476 WEEAYPIAGITY
-488 CSTDKKSASF
+488 CSTDKKNSF
-498 CWARAVQQQRGAKA
+498 CWVKAFQQRTCRLQCSEAVC
-512 GLNGGA
+512 
-518 GGGGGGGGGG
+518 
-528 GDQESGGRPGGA
+528 EGGRAQGHESCLIYG
-540 GCDGGSVDYKPRSGG
+540 DRSRPSS
-555 GGGYQQEVAVRPKET
+555 QEISVRPKE
-570 LVGKRKGLSAGGGGL
+570 LVAKRKVTSEAPQRVLRRLSTEGGEKAIYKSTVSKTKIPASKCLANKHSGKRR
-585 MRLGGGGVSLGME
+585 M
-598 GEGKGMYK
+598 
-606 PGGSGGGGGGAA
+606 
-618 GGSSSSSSGSKAKMT
+618 
-633 QGGKASCSGGAGGG
+633 
-647 GGGSGGGGGGGSG
+647 
-660 GGGGGGGSGKHP
+660 
-672 SAKRRTSSEDSSLEP
+672 SSEDSSLEP
-687 DMAELSLDDGSSL
+687 DMAEMSLDDSSM
-700 ALGAEASNTSSFDFL
+700 ALGAEASNTFSFI
-715 PPPPEMLP
+715 E
-723 SPSPLLREPR
+723 SPLSRRYRDNFEDE
-733 KYGGN
+733 GGVYFSE
-738 GGGSGGMGLGKER
+738 GLESSVIISTATSKPDTDAVIEASATTGSGEG
-751 AFDGKRVTHAPVAVP
+751 D
-766 PQPDAFPKSC
+766 
-776 DLPGPSSASA
+776 
-786 PGGGGGVASAGSAN
+786 
-800 DKEVEVE
+800 
-807 AELEENGVEEE
+807 
-818 DLVAMDDAPQPST
+818 
-831 STAASGSS
+831 
-839 SLPVVTVTGKPPR
+839 PVVADDEEGKNLKSEIVTID
-852 GARREGGGGAAG
+852 GAVGGGAG
-864 GGAAGGIG
+864 DNKVVEESRSREKG
-872 EGSGASAAPEGA
+872 E
-884 AAAAGGG
+884 
-891 GGGGGGDP
+891 D
-899 VGEDD
+899 EDD
-904 YQAYYLSAAEEG
+904 YHAYYLNPQEAAKNEDEKVEEG
-916 GERGAPD
+916 I
-923 NNHEE
+923 EE
-928 EPDIFAGIKP
+928 EHDIFAGIKP
-938 LEQEGRMEVLFA
+938 LDQENRMEVLFA

-958 GYSNEACRLAV
+958 GYSTEACRLTV
-969 ELARDLLANP
+969 ELAHDLLANP

-985 QPQTKGKKS
+985 QPPTKGKKN
-994 KVSTSRQTQ
+994 KVSTSKQTWI
-1003 VATNTLSKAAF
+1003 ATNTLSKAAF

-1022 QELHNLAF
+1022 QEYHNLAF
-1030 SMGMFSLELQRP
+1030 CIGMFALELQRP

-1056 ESEVVALLKKIP
+1056 ESEIVSLLKKIP
-1068 LGVVEMGL
+1068 LDCNEMNT
-1076 IRDRAE
+1076 IRGRAKD
-1082 QLRDGNFCDYR
+1082 LRDGTLCDYR

-1105 DVLCTPA
+1105 DVLCTPV

-1126 TEMPGDE
+1126 NEMPGDE
-1133 ELGFEAAVAAIGMKT
+1133 ELGFEAAVAALGMKT

-1197 THKPQTLSSFYSSKP
+1197 THKPQTLSSFYSSSKP
-1212 AAGSQKSPSKHSA
+1212 TTASQKSPSKHASQSTA
-1225 AHTHAHTHTHAHAHT
+1225 AIILSDSSQK
-1240 HASSSSHSASAG
+1240 SSSE
-1252 ASGGVSKH
+1252 
-1260 AGAVP
+1260 P
-1265 VSSGAGSAQGSGSG
+1265 
-1279 SAQGVAGGGCAAG
+1279 
-1292 QQGALGGGGVQ
+1292 
-1303 NVSAAAA
+1303 
-1310 AEAGE
+1310 AEA
-1315 AGTTDSREQD
+1315 Q
-1325 GVPLSSCEQPSE
+1325 VYKQ
-1337 AAVFKPEGTVP
+1337 EGKVP
-1348 SRLALGGRGAYS
+1348 SRLALGNRGGYN

-1404 AATSWGRGQDSDSIS
+1404 GATPWGRGQDSDSIS

-1431 SGSRRAGGGARAKS
+1431 SGSRRASGGARAK
-1445 TDTSR
+1445 TVEVGR
-1450 YKGRRPECH
+1450 YKGRRLESH

-1488 NSSTSIFTQPS
+1488 NSSTSIFTHPS
-1499 ASGGHQG
+1499 SSGGHQG

-1580 SRARDPNMVRAAAEL
+1580 SRARDSNMVRAAAEL

-1609 EIQRALVQCKEQVG
+1609 EIQRALVQCKEQ
-1623 PSLQIWQHCHRH
+1623 
-1635 SEGPPHGTHKRHH
+1635 
-1648 WSRDQVREQDNVML
+1648 DNLML
-1662 EKACMAVEEA
+1662 EKACMAVEDA

-1685 VAHQWYWLYEQT
+1685 VAHQWYWLYEQM
-1697 VGGGSG
+1697 VGGTP
-1703 AQREVPARCG
+1703 AQREG
-1713 ANGGTARRQQESS
+1713 ATGCSTGGVRSVTEAVRGLTDNRIIPETST
-1726 CNVLEGGGGMDP
+1726 VTV
-1738 QQMAAVTASVTA
+1738 AAAVTA

-1761 TIYQSHTL
+1761 TIYQQHT
-1769 PGSAMA
+1769 AMA
-1775 HTQGL
+1775 HAHSQGL
-1780 HPYTTIQAHLPTV
+1780 HPYTTLQTHIPTV
-1793 CTSQYLGHPLQHV
+1793 CNPQYIGIPRQQIAQ
-1806 SRPAVFPVP
+1806 PTVFPVP
-1815 GATYP
+1815 GTLYT
-1820 QGMHPAFI
+1820 QGVHPAFI
-1828 GAQYPFSVATGPP
+1828 GAQYPYTVTTPSIA
-1841 MATAVTFPGVPVP
+1841 ATAVSFPGAPVP

-1859 TVHPYHTETGLPL
+1859 AVHPYHTEAGLSLTSNVAIGSVHTG
-1872 STTVAGG
+1872 TTFPAIPGTNLTTLTTQPTQLVT
-1879 VHSGSAIQAIQGASM
+1879 GS
-1894 PGLASQPA
+1894 
-1902 PLVSAPFP
+1902 FP
-1910 TEDEH
+1910 VEDEQH
-1915 SQPISQQGLHYLHS
+1915 SQPVSPQGLHYLHS

-1964 WLLGLAARLGV
+1964 WLLSLASKLGV
-1975 NYVYQFCVGAA
+1975 NYVHQFCVGAA

-2007 PAHIHAHLRTPAFQQ
+2007 PAHIHNHLRTPAFHQ
-2022 LVQRCQQAYLQY
+2022 LVQRCQQSYMQY

-2048 DFVNIIRS
+2048 DFVNAIRS
-2056 ARGAFC
+2056 ARSAFC
-2062 LTPVGMMQFNDV
+2062 LTPLGAMQFNDI

-2082 QTKELWQRIS
+2082 QTKELWQRVS
-2092 LEMATFS
+2092 LEMATYS

>member
-127 GEQLYRIKA
+127 GEQLYRIRA
-136 VRDPLQIG
+136 VKDPLQIG

-153 QQPGQS
+153 SQSGQS

-298 PSPVVFSD
+298 PSPVVFSIHSD

-368 TYEQIIGWWYSV
+368 TYEQIISWWYSV

-394 RSNGQT
+394 RSNGQS

-429 QRRLEL
+429 CRRLEL
-435 ASQLKQWHL
+435 AGQLKQWHL

-470 ESCYFD
+470 ESCYFN
-476 WEAAYPLAGITY
+476 WEVAYPLDGITY
-488 CSTDKKSASF
+488 CSADKKSATF
-498 CWARAVQQQRGAKA
+498 CWSRAVQHQRGVKA
-512 GLNGGA
+512 AAA
-518 GGGGGGGGGG
+518 GGGEPPEPGGGGRAESVGDFKGRGGG
-528 GDQESGGRPGGA
+528 HLS
-540 GCDGGSVDYKPRSGG
+540 
-555 GGGYQQEVAVRPKET
+555 QQELAVRPKET
-570 LVGKRKGLSAGGGGL
+570 ILTKRKGLTVSGGGGML
-585 MRLGGGGVSLGME
+585 VRLGGGVSLSLEDG
-598 GEGKGMYK
+598 GGKCMYK
-606 PGGSGGGGGGAA
+606 GP
-618 GGSSSSSSGSKAKMT
+618 GSSSGGKLKMT
-633 QGGKASCSGGAGGG
+633 QGSGKGASVGGAGGSAGLG
-647 GGGSGGGGGGGSG
+647 GG
-660 GGGGGGGSGKHP
+660 KHA

-687 DMAELSLDDGSSL
+687 DMAELSLDDGCSL
-700 ALGAEASNTSSFDFL
+700 ALGAEASNTFEFL

-723 SPSPLLREPR
+723 SPSPLLRDSR
-733 KYGGN
+733 KYSGSSGGN
-738 GGGSGGMGLGKER
+738 KVFDTKRASLTSATLPAAEPAPPCFPSKETVVVVM
-751 AFDGKRVTHAPVAVP
+751 DAPVA
-766 PQPDAFPKSC
+766 AEK
-776 DLPGPSSASA
+776 
-786 PGGGGGVASAGSAN
+786 
-800 DKEVEVE
+800 E
-807 AELEENGVEEE
+807 AELEVESIQNGDE
-818 DLVAMDDAPQPST
+818 DVDSAGSNQPSSTTAKSGTTQT
-831 STAASGSS
+831 SAKA
-839 SLPVVTVTGKPPR
+839 PR
-852 GARREGGGGAAG
+852 GRREPAPAVAAG
-864 GGAAGGIG
+864 N
-872 EGSGASAAPEGA
+872 GS
-884 AAAAGGG
+884 AAAGGPAIQGAEAAG
-891 GGGGGGDP
+891 GAAAGGEA

-904 YQAYYLSAAEEG
+904 YQAYYLSAASED
-916 GERGAPD
+916 GADRPLTD
-923 NNHEE
+923 NHQEE

-994 KVSTSRQTQ
+994 KVSTTRQTQ

-1022 QELHNLAF
+1022 LELHNLAF
-1030 SMGMFSLELQRP
+1030 STGMFSLELQRP

-1056 ESEVVALLKKIP
+1056 ESEVVSLLKKIP
-1068 LGVVEMGL
+1068 LGLVEMSA
-1076 IRDRAE
+1076 IRERGE

-1105 DVLCTPA
+1105 DVLCTPV

-1126 TEMPGDE
+1126 NEMPGDE
-1133 ELGFEAAVAAIGMKT
+1133 ELGFVAAVAALGMKT

-1160 GTRREKGDLAL
+1160 GTRRVKGDLAL

-1212 AAGSQKSPSKHSA
+1212 AAGSQRSPSKHTASGHSGVGGA
-1225 AHTHAHTHTHAHAHT
+1225 A
-1240 HASSSSHSASAG
+1240 G
-1252 ASGGVSKH
+1252 GGVSKH
-1260 AGAVP
+1260 APSSSSATTVAASSSSSSSAVTLAGDE
-1265 VSSGAGSAQGSGSG
+1265 VAHQAEVNTVQSST
-1279 SAQGVAGGGCAAG
+1279 
-1292 QQGALGGGGVQ
+1292 
-1303 NVSAAAA
+1303 
-1310 AEAGE
+1310 AGE
-1315 AGTTDSREQD
+1315 GTAETREHASV
-1325 GVPLSSCEQPSE
+1325 GAPSSSDQQNETAPFKLE
-1337 AAVFKPEGTVP
+1337 ATVP
-1348 SRLALGGRGAYS
+1348 SRLALGARCGYS
-1360 GRCWGSPV
+1360 QRCWGSPV

-1396 RRPLRGGW
+1396 RRPIRGGW

-1445 TDTSR
+1445 NDTSR

-1609 EIQRALVQCKEQVG
+1609 EIQRALVQCKEQ
-1623 PSLQIWQHCHRH
+1623 
-1635 SEGPPHGTHKRHH
+1635 
-1648 WSRDQVREQDNVML
+1648 DNVML

-1685 VAHQWYWLYEQT
+1685 VAHQWYWLYEQS

-1703 AQREVPARCG
+1703 QQRETSGRCG
-1713 ANGGTARRQQESS
+1713 ANGGSGRRPPESN
-1726 CNVLEGGGGMDP
+1726 CVVLDSGANMESAGV
-1738 QQMAAVTASVTA
+1738 ATVTASVTA
-1750 ATVVPVISVGS
+1750 AAVVPVISVGS
-1761 TIYQSHTL
+1761 TIYQSHAM
-1769 PGSAMA
+1769 PGQAIA
-1775 HTQGL
+1775 HPHSQGL

-1793 CTSQYLGHPLQHV
+1793 CTPQYLGHPLQHV
-1806 SRPAVFPVP
+1806 PRPTVFPVT
-1815 GATYP
+1815 GAAYP

-1828 GAQYPFSVATGPP
+1828 GAQFPFSVAAGPQPP
-1841 MATAVTFPGVPVP
+1841 MAATAVTFPGVPVP

-1859 TVHPYHTETGLPL
+1859 AVHPYHAETGLPL
-1872 STTVAGG
+1872 STTVAGQHCILLG
-1879 VHSGSAIQAIQGASM
+1879 SVHAGPTIQTIQGATLPS
-1894 PGLASQPA
+1894 LSSQPGS
-1902 PLVSAPFP
+1902 LVGTAFP
-1910 TEDEH
+1910 SDDEQH

-2007 PAHIHAHLRTPAFQQ
+2007 PAHIHAHLRTPAFHQ

>member
-60 DGQVIP
+60 GGGCSADNGQVIP

-127 GEQLYRIKA
+127 GEQLYRVRA
-136 VRDPLQIG
+136 VKDPLQIG

-153 QQPGQS
+153 PQAGQS

-435 ASQLKQWHL
+435 AAQLKQWHL

-470 ESCYFD
+470 ESCYFN
-476 WEAAYPLAGITY
+476 WEVAYPLPGITY

-498 CWARAVQQQRGAKA
+498 CWARAVQQQRGAKV
-512 GLNGGA
+512 GTSGEPLEP
-518 GGGGGGGGGG
+518 GGGT
-528 GDQESGGRPGGA
+528 
-540 GCDGGSVDYKPRSGG
+540 YK
-555 GGGYQQEVAVRPKET
+555 A
-570 LVGKRKGLSAGGGGL
+570 
-585 MRLGGGGVSLGME
+585 
-598 GEGKGMYK
+598 
-606 PGGSGGGGGGAA
+606 GGSGAVG
-618 GGSSSSSSGSKAKMT
+618 
-633 QGGKASCSGGAGGG
+633 
-647 GGGSGGGGGGGSG
+647 
-660 GGGGGGGSGKHP
+660 GKHP

-700 ALGAEASNTSSFDFL
+700 ALGAEASNTFDFL

-733 KYGGN
+733 NTAG
-738 GGGSGGMGLGKER
+738 
-751 AFDGKRVTHAPVAVP
+751 T
-766 PQPDAFPKSC
+766 
-776 DLPGPSSASA
+776 PGPQ
-786 PGGGGGVASAGSAN
+786 G
-800 DKEVEVE
+800 
-807 AELEENGVEEE
+807 
-818 DLVAMDDAPQPST
+818 
-831 STAASGSS
+831 
-839 SLPVVTVTGKPPR
+839 
-852 GARREGGGGAAG
+852 
-864 GGAAGGIG
+864 
-872 EGSGASAAPEGA
+872 PEA
-884 AAAAGGG
+884 AAAAGG
-891 GGGGGGDP
+891 DP
-899 VGEDD
+899 
-904 YQAYYLSAAEEG
+904 AYYLSAASEEG
-916 GERGAPD
+916 AERGVPD

-994 KVSTSRQTQ
+994 KVSTSKQTQ

-1022 QELHNLAF
+1022 LEFHNLAF
-1030 SMGMFSLELQRP
+1030 STGMFSLELQRP

-1068 LGVVEMGL
+1068 LGLVEMTA

-1105 DVLCTPA
+1105 DVLCTPV

-1126 TEMPGDE
+1126 NEMPGDE
-1133 ELGFEAAVAAIGMKT
+1133 ELGFEAAVAALGMKT

-1212 AAGSQKSPSKHSA
+1212 ATGSQKSPSKHT
-1225 AHTHAHTHTHAHAHT
+1225 THGTGGAQSGLTGSGVQSTATGEAV
-1240 HASSSSHSASAG
+1240 AQSSSCD
-1252 ASGGVSKH
+1252 
-1260 AGAVP
+1260 
-1265 VSSGAGSAQGSGSG
+1265 Q
-1279 SAQGVAGGGCAAG
+1279 QNEVA
-1292 QQGALGGGGVQ
+1292 
-1303 NVSAAAA
+1303 
-1310 AEAGE
+1310 
-1315 AGTTDSREQD
+1315 
-1325 GVPLSSCEQPSE
+1325 P
-1337 AAVFKPEGTVP
+1337 FKPEGTVP
-1348 SRLALGGRGAYS
+1348 SRLALGGRGAY
-1360 GRCWGSPV
+1360 GTRCWGSPV

-1404 AATSWGRGQDSDSIS
+1404 TAASWARGQDSDSIS

-1445 TDTSR
+1445 TDTR
-1450 YKGRRPECH
+1450 RRPECH

-1476 ELAKTVLIKAGG
+1476 ELAKTVLVKAGG

-1609 EIQRALVQCKEQVG
+1609 EIQRALVQCKEQ
-1623 PSLQIWQHCHRH
+1623 
-1635 SEGPPHGTHKRHH
+1635 
-1648 WSRDQVREQDNVML
+1648 DNVML

-1697 VGGGSG
+1697 VGGGSAG
-1703 AQREVPARCG
+1703 QREGPSRCG
-1713 ANGGTARRQQESS
+1713 ANGGAGRRPP
-1726 CNVLEGGGGMDP
+1726 EGGCGVLDSAGAMDSSGV
-1738 QQMAAVTASVTA
+1738 AAVTASVTA
-1750 ATVVPVISVGS
+1750 AAVVPVISVGS

-1793 CTSQYLGHPLQHV
+1793 CTPQYLGHQLPHV
-1806 SRPAVFPVP
+1806 PRPAVFPVS
-1815 GATYP
+1815 GSTYP

-1828 GAQYPFSVATGPP
+1828 GAQYPFSVASGPHPP
-1841 MATAVTFPGVPVP
+1841 MAATAVTFPGVPVP

-1859 TVHPYHTETGLPL
+1859 AVHPYHTADATLPL
-1872 STTVAGG
+1872 STTVAVGG
-1879 VHSGSAIQAIQGASM
+1879 VHSGSTIQAIQGASL
-1894 PGLASQPA
+1894 PGLSSQPA
-1902 PLVSAPFP
+1902 SLVSTPFP
-1910 TEDEH
+1910 VEDEQH

-2007 PAHIHAHLRTPAFQQ
+2007 PAHIHAHLRTPAFHQ

-2062 LTPVGMMQFNDV
+2062 LTPVGMMQFNDI

>member
-48 SAGPNSPTVKIK
+48 SAGPNSPTPCGGG
-60 DGQVIP
+60 DGLVIP

-92 EQLQLRIAY
+92 EQLQLRIAF

-116 LANGSPDEFQR
+116 LANGSADEFQR
-127 GEQLYRIKA
+127 GEQLFRVRA
-136 VRDPLQIG
+136 VKDPLQIG
-144 FHLSATVVS
+144 FHLSATVVPP
-153 QQPGQS
+153 QMVPP

-362 LTEQCL
+362 LTDQCL
-368 TYEQIIGWWYSV
+368 NYEQITGWWYSV

-394 RSNGQT
+394 RSNGQS

-423 DPTMSP
+423 DPTISP
-429 QRRLEL
+429 QRRRDLC
-435 ASQLKQWHL
+435 SQLRQWQL
-444 KVIEIVKR
+444 KVIDNVKR
-452 GQHRKSLDKLFQ
+452 GQHKKSLEKLFQ

-470 ESCYFD
+470 EACYFN
-476 WEAAYPLAGITY
+476 WEEAYPIPGITY
-488 CSTDKKSASF
+488 SSTDKKNSF
-498 CWARAVQQQRGAKA
+498 CWVKAIQQRSCR
-512 GLNGGA
+512 LQCP
-518 GGGGGGGGGG
+518 
-528 GDQESGGRPGGA
+528 GDRPRPSPQEP
-540 GCDGGSVDYKPRSGG
+540 
-555 GGGYQQEVAVRPKET
+555 AVRPKELT
-570 LVGKRKGLSAGGGGL
+570 GKRKVVSETPQRVLRRLSAEGDKTVYKTGVGKTKLPVSKGL
-585 MRLGGGGVSLGME
+585 T
-598 GEGKGMYK
+598 
-606 PGGSGGGGGGAA
+606 
-618 GGSSSSSSGSKAKMT
+618 SKH
-633 QGGKASCSGGAGGG
+633 
-647 GGGSGGGGGGGSG
+647 
-660 GGGGGGGSGKHP
+660 SGK
-672 SAKRRTSSEDSSLEP
+672 RRMSSEDSSLEP
-687 DMAELSLDDGSSL
+687 DLAEMSLDDSSL
-700 ALGAEASNTSSFDFL
+700 ALGAEASNTFSFA
-715 PPPPEMLP
+715 E
-723 SPSPLLREPR
+723 SPLSRSYRDTFE
-733 KYGGN
+733 
-738 GGGSGGMGLGKER
+738 E
-751 AFDGKRVTHAPVAVP
+751 D
-766 PQPDAFPKSC
+766 
-776 DLPGPSSASA
+776 
-786 PGGGGGVASAGSAN
+786 GGVYFSEGP
-800 DKEVEVE
+800 E
-807 AELEENGVEEE
+807 
-818 DLVAMDDAPQPST
+818 PSVRSS
-831 STAASGSS
+831 STAKKS
-839 SLPVVTVTGKPPR
+839 PK
-852 GARREGGGGAAG
+852 
-864 GGAAGGIG
+864 
-872 EGSGASAAPEGA
+872 
-884 AAAAGGG
+884 
-891 GGGGGGDP
+891 DP
-899 VGEDD
+899 VGEMGSGDDDLPSADENSGAGGGDEGEEEDD
-904 YQAYYLSAAEEG
+904 YQVYYLNPQEVAKEDDDKAEG
-916 GERGAPD
+916 G
-923 NNHEE
+923 NEE
-928 EPDIFAGIKP
+928 EQDIFAGIKP
-938 LEQEGRMEVLFA
+938 LEQENRMEILFA

-958 GYSNEACRLAV
+958 GYSNEACRLTV

-985 QPQTKGKKS
+985 QPPTKGKKN
-994 KVSTSRQTQ
+994 KVSTSKQTWM
-1003 VATNTLSKAAF
+1003 ATNTLSKAAF

-1022 QELHNLAF
+1022 LEYHNLAF
-1030 SMGMFSLELQRP
+1030 RIGMFALELQRP

-1056 ESEVVALLKKIP
+1056 ESEIVALLKKIP
-1068 LGVVEMGL
+1068 LGTNEMNT
-1076 IRDRAE
+1076 IRGRAE
-1082 QLRDGNFCDYR
+1082 ELREGTLCDYR

-1105 DVLCTPA
+1105 DVLCTP
-1112 VSPTGSRPP
+1112 GSRPP
-1121 SRNRN
+1121 SRNWN
-1126 TEMPGDE
+1126 NEMPGDE
-1133 ELGFEAAVAAIGMKT
+1133 ELGFEAAVAALGMKT

-1197 THKPQTLSSFYSSKP
+1197 THKPQTLSSFYSSSKP
-1212 AAGSQKSPSKHSA
+1212 TVANQKSPSKHA
-1225 AHTHAHTHTHAHAHT
+1225 AQSTAAIQQLPGTSVTQQ
-1240 HASSSSHSASAG
+1240 ASVSTAVQSSPENF
-1252 ASGGVSKH
+1252 VEK
-1260 AGAVP
+1260 
-1265 VSSGAGSAQGSGSG
+1265 SAQESSQR
-1279 SAQGVAGGGCAAG
+1279 SPCEPV
-1292 QQGALGGGGVQ
+1292 
-1303 NVSAAAA
+1303 
-1310 AEAGE
+1310 GE
-1315 AGTTDSREQD
+1315 STVLKQ
-1325 GVPLSSCEQPSE
+1325 
-1337 AAVFKPEGTVP
+1337 EGKVP
-1348 SRLALGGRGAYS
+1348 SRLALGNRGGYN

-1404 AATSWGRGQDSDSIS
+1404 ATTSWGRGQDSDSIS

-1431 SGSRRAGGGARAKS
+1431 SGSRRASGGARAK
-1445 TDTSR
+1445 TVEVGR
-1450 YKGRRPECH
+1450 YKGRRLESH

-1488 NSSTSIFTQPS
+1488 NSSTSIFTHPS
-1499 ASGGHQG
+1499 SSGGHQG

-1580 SRARDPNMVRAAAEL
+1580 SRARDSNMVRAAAEL

-1609 EIQRALVQCKEQVG
+1609 EIQRALVQCKEQ
-1623 PSLQIWQHCHRH
+1623 
-1635 SEGPPHGTHKRHH
+1635 
-1648 WSRDQVREQDNVML
+1648 DNLML

-1697 VGGGSG
+1697 VG
-1703 AQREVPARCG
+1703 
-1713 ANGGTARRQQESS
+1713 
-1726 CNVLEGGGGMDP
+1726 
-1738 QQMAAVTASVTA
+1738 SVHA
-1750 ATVVPVISVGS
+1750 GS
-1761 TIYQSHTL
+1761 T
-1769 PGSAMA
+1769 
-1775 HTQGL
+1775 
-1780 HPYTTIQAHLPTV
+1780 
-1793 CTSQYLGHPLQHV
+1793 
-1806 SRPAVFPVP
+1806 FP
-1815 GATYP
+1815 
-1820 QGMHPAFI
+1820 
-1828 GAQYPFSVATGPP
+1828 
-1841 MATAVTFPGVPVP
+1841 
-1854 SMTQI
+1854 
-1859 TVHPYHTETGLPL
+1859 
-1872 STTVAGG
+1872 
-1879 VHSGSAIQAIQGASM
+1879 AIQGAS
-1894 PGLASQPA
+1894 LTTLSSQPNS
-1902 PLVSAPFP
+1902 LVTGGFP
-1910 TEDEH
+1910 AEDEQH
-1915 SQPISQQGLHYLHS
+1915 SQPVSPQGLHYLHS

-1964 WLLGLAARLGV
+1964 WLLGLAAKLGV
-1975 NYVYQFCVGAA
+1975 NYVHQFCVGAA

-2007 PAHIHAHLRTPAFQQ
+2007 PAHVHNHLRTPAFHQ
-2022 LVQRCQQAYLQY
+2022 LVQRCQQAYMQY

-2048 DFVNIIRS
+2048 DFVNAIRS
-2056 ARGAFC
+2056 ARSAFC
-2062 LTPVGMMQFNDV
+2062 LTPMGMMQFNDI
-2074 LQNLKRGK
+2074 LQNLKRSK
-2082 QTKELWQRIS
+2082 QTKELWQRVS
-2092 LEMATFS
+2092 LEMTTFS

>member
-48 SAGPNSPTVKIK
+48 SAGPTSPTLKAK

-101 WSFPENEEDIRLYSC
+101 WSFPENVEDIRLYSC

-127 GEQLYRIKA
+127 GEHLHRIRA
-136 VRDPLQIG
+136 VKDPLQIG
-144 FHLSATVVS
+144 FHLSATVVPS
-153 QQPGQS
+153 QSGQS
-159 KGAYNVA
+159 KGIYNVA

-197 RIHNASAVCLRAP
+197 RIHNVSAVCLRAP

-257 NTVCGAPDPTAGPS
+257 NTLCGAPDPTAGPS
-271 ASDQSTW
+271 ASEQSTW

-284 LSDNIKK
+284 LSDNIKR

-368 TYEQIIGWWYSV
+368 TYEQIISWWYSV
-380 RTSASHSSASGHTG
+380 RTSASHSSASGHAG
-394 RSNGQT
+394 RSNGQS
-400 EVAAHACAS
+400 ESAAHACAS
-409 MCDEMVVLWRLAVL
+409 MCDEMVILWKLAVL
-423 DPTMSP
+423 DPTINP
-429 QRRLEL
+429 CRRLEL
-435 ASQLKQWHL
+435 ASHLKHWHL

-452 GQHRKSLDKLFQ
+452 GQHRMSLDKLFQ

-470 ESCYFD
+470 ESCYFN
-476 WEAAYPLAGITY
+476 WQMAYPLEGITY
-488 CSTDKKSASF
+488 CSAEKKTAVF
-498 CWARAVQQQRGAKA
+498 CWPREMQQQKVAVSSSAQCVKDA
-512 GLNGGA
+512 P
-518 GGGGGGGGGG
+518 
-528 GDQESGGRPGGA
+528 EPGGVYCKA
-540 GCDGGSVDYKPRSGG
+540 RGSRQSF
-555 GGGYQQEVAVRPKET
+555 QEEVVVRPKET
-570 LVGKRKGLSAGGGGL
+570 MLTKKKDFSVNRGGTMLV
-585 MRLGGGGVSLGME
+585 RLGGGLSLSLDDG
-598 GEGKGMYK
+598 GGKCFYK
-606 PGGSGGGGGGAA
+606 GSG
-618 GGSSSSSSGSKAKMT
+618 ST
-633 QGGKASCSGGAGGG
+633 CGGKLKLMKSFEKGGDLGGCRNVN
-647 GGGSGGGGGGGSG
+647 
-660 GGGGGGGSGKHP
+660 
-672 SAKRRTSSEDSSLEP
+672 AERRTSSEDSSLEP
-687 DMAELSLDDGSSL
+687 DLAELSLDDAYSL
-700 ALGAEASNTSSFDFL
+700 ALGAEASNTFEFFPLGPHPSTLQQESCINIKNKILDCKHISLSADGCHSVKTVPNIHFKETDMAAVDVFSRLEDHPQSEVDTEESKDFN
-715 PPPPEMLP
+715 
-723 SPSPLLREPR
+723 SVNSDQPLLD
-733 KYGGN
+733 
-738 GGGSGGMGLGKER
+738 S
-751 AFDGKRVTHAPVAVP
+751 
-766 PQPDAFPKSC
+766 SC
-776 DLPGPSSASA
+776 DNSFSTKPAQETP
-786 PGGGGGVASAGSAN
+786 AG
-800 DKEVEVE
+800 
-807 AELEENGVEEE
+807 
-818 DLVAMDDAPQPST
+818 
-831 STAASGSS
+831 TAA
-839 SLPVVTVTGKPPR
+839 
-852 GARREGGGGAAG
+852 
-864 GGAAGGIG
+864 
-872 EGSGASAAPEGA
+872 
-884 AAAAGGG
+884 
-891 GGGGGGDP
+891 
-899 VGEDD
+899 DD
-904 YQAYYLSAAEEG
+904 YQVYYLSPTSEEG
-916 GERGAPD
+916 ADRQLVD
-923 NNHEE
+923 NHQD

-950 CAEALYAH
+950 CAEALHAH
-958 GYSNEACRLAV
+958 GYNNEACRLAV
-969 ELARDLLANP
+969 DLANELLAKP
-979 PDLKVE
+979 PDLKVD
-985 QPQTKGKKS
+985 QPQTKGKKN
-994 KVSTSRQTQ
+994 KVSTGRQTQ

-1014 LLTVLSER
+1014 LITVLSDR
-1022 QELHNLAF
+1022 LELHNLAF
-1030 SMGMFSLELQRP
+1030 NTGMFSLELQRP

-1056 ESEVVALLKKIP
+1056 ESDIVALLKKLP
-1068 LGVVEMGL
+1068 LGIVEMSI
-1076 IRDRAE
+1076 IRERAE
-1082 QLRDGNFCDYR
+1082 RLRDGNYCGYR

-1105 DVLCTPA
+1105 DVLCAPV
-1112 VSPTGSRPP
+1112 VSPTGSGPP
-1121 SRNRN
+1121 SRKHNN
-1126 TEMPGDE
+1126 EMLGDE
-1133 ELGFEAAVAAIGMKT
+1133 ELGFGAAVSALGMKT

-1160 GTRREKGDLAL
+1160 GTRRVKGDLAL
-1171 ALMITYKDDQ
+1171 VLMITYKDDQ
-1181 SKLKKILD
+1181 NKLKKILD
-1189 KLLDRESQ
+1189 QLLDRESQ

-1212 AAGSQKSPSKHSA
+1212 AASSQRSPSKHGP
-1225 AHTHAHTHTHAHAHT
+1225 
-1240 HASSSSHSASAG
+1240 SSSSGTTLSSSSSAVILAIEEMDDQKSVQNSTTGQCANNCV
-1252 ASGGVSKH
+1252 SGGNQKDCQNE
-1260 AGAVP
+1260 
-1265 VSSGAGSAQGSGSG
+1265 SS
-1279 SAQGVAGGGCAAG
+1279 
-1292 QQGALGGGGVQ
+1292 
-1303 NVSAAAA
+1303 
-1310 AEAGE
+1310 
-1315 AGTTDSREQD
+1315 T
-1325 GVPLSSCEQPSE
+1325 
-1337 AAVFKPEGTVP
+1337 FKLDNTVP
-1348 SRLALGGRGAYS
+1348 SRLALGARCGFS
-1360 GRCWGSPV
+1360 QRCWGSPA

-1404 AATSWGRGQDSDSIS
+1404 AATSWSRDQDSDSIS

-1431 SGSRRAGGGARAKS
+1431 SESHRVAGGARAKS

-1459 APHVPNQPS
+1459 VPHVPNQPS

-1499 ASGGHQG
+1499 VSGAHQG
-1506 PHRNLHLCAF
+1506 PHRNLQLCAF

-1553 SAALNILVECWD
+1553 SAALYILMECWD

-1580 SRARDPNMVRAAAEL
+1580 SRARDLNMVRAAAEL

-1609 EIQRALVQCKEQVG
+1609 EIQRALVQCKEQ
-1623 PSLQIWQHCHRH
+1623 
-1635 SEGPPHGTHKRHH
+1635 
-1648 WSRDQVREQDNVML
+1648 DNMML

-1685 VAHQWYWLYEQT
+1685 VAHQWHWLYEHSIM
-1697 VGGGSG
+1697 GGLSH
-1703 AQREVPARCG
+1703 QRDTLGRCG
-1713 ANGGTARRQQESS
+1713 ANGCLSRRTLETN
-1726 CNVLEGGGGMDP
+1726 CDIFDNGINVDSAGV
-1738 QQMAAVTASVTA
+1738 AVTGSVTA
-1750 ATVVPVISVGS
+1750 ATILPVISVGS
-1761 TIYQSHTL
+1761 NIYHSH
-1769 PGSAMA
+1769 GMSGQVMA
-1775 HTQGL
+1775 HAHAHGL
-1780 HPYTTIQAHLPTV
+1780 QHYATIQTHLPTV
-1793 CTSQYLGHPLQHV
+1793 CTPQYLGHALQHAH
-1806 SRPAVFPVP
+1806 RPAVFPVS
-1815 GATYP
+1815 GDTHP

-1828 GAQYPFSVATGPP
+1828 GAQYPFSVAAGPSP
-1841 MATAVTFPGVPVP
+1841 SMTATAVTFPAIPVQ

-1859 TVHPYHTETGLPL
+1859 AYPYHSENTLPIN
-1872 STTVAGG
+1872 TTVA
-1879 VHSGSAIQAIQGASM
+1879 VGSIHAGSTLQTIQGSS
-1894 PGLASQPA
+1894 LSSQPSA
-1902 PLVSAPFP
+1902 LVSTSCPV
-1910 TEDEH
+1910 EEEH
-1915 SQPISQQGLHYLHS
+1915 HHQPISQQSMHYLHS
-1929 AYRVGM
+1929 SYRVGM

-1964 WLLGLAARLGV
+1964 WLLGLASRLGV

-1986 KGVLSPFVLQEII
+1986 KGVLSPFVLQEIT
-1999 MEALQRLN
+1999 MQALQRLN
-2007 PAHIHAHLRTPAFQQ
+2007 PAHIHAHLRTPAIHQ
-2022 LVQRCQQAYLQY
+2022 LVQRCQQSYLQY
-2034 IHHRLIHLTPADYD
+2034 IHHRLIHLTPADFD

-2056 ARGAFC
+2056 ARAAFC
-2062 LTPVGMMQFNDV
+2062 LTPVGVMQLNDV

>member
-127 GEQLYRIKA
+127 GEQLYRIRA
-136 VRDPLQIG
+136 VKDPLQIG
-144 FHLSATVVS
+144 FHLSATVVTS
-153 QQPGQS
+153 QAGQS

-368 TYEQIIGWWYSV
+368 TYEQIISWWYSV

-394 RSNGQT
+394 RSNGQS

-429 QRRLEL
+429 CRRLEL
-435 ASQLKQWHL
+435 AGQLKQWHL

-470 ESCYFD
+470 ESCYFN
-476 WEAAYPLAGITY
+476 WEVAYPLDGITY
-488 CSTDKKSASF
+488 CSTDKKSATF
-498 CWARAVQQQRGAKA
+498 CWSRAVQHQRGAKA
-512 GLNGGA
+512 TA
-518 GGGGGGGGGG
+518 GGGEPLEPGGGGRPECGA
-528 GDQESGGRPGGA
+528 SGEYKGR
-540 GCDGGSVDYKPRSGG
+540 GSGHSP
-555 GGGYQQEVAVRPKET
+555 QQEVAVRPKET
-570 LVGKRKGLSAGGGGL
+570 ILTKRKGLS
-585 MRLGGGGVSLGME
+585 V
-598 GEGKGMYK
+598 
-606 PGGSGGGGGGAA
+606 SGGGGMLVRLGGSVSLSLED
-618 GGSSSSSSGSKAKMT
+618 GGGKCMYKGPGSSSGGKLKLT
-633 QGGKASCSGGAGGG
+633 QGGGKGAAVGGPGGG
-647 GGGSGGGGGGGSG
+647 TSLAAN
-660 GGGGGGGSGKHP
+660 KHA
-672 SAKRRTSSEDSSLEP
+672 STKRRTSSEDSSLEP
-687 DMAELSLDDGSSL
+687 DMAELSLDDGCSL
-700 ALGAEASNTSSFDFL
+700 ALGAEASNTFEFL

-723 SPSPLLREPR
+723 SPSPLLRDSR
-733 KYGGN
+733 KY
-738 GGGSGGMGLGKER
+738 
-751 AFDGKRVTHAPVAVP
+751 
-766 PQPDAFPKSC
+766 
-776 DLPGPSSASA
+776 SS
-786 PGGGGGVASAGSAN
+786 GGGGKMFDSKRVSHASAVLPAPEPVPPYDVDSAGST
-800 DKEVEVE
+800 
-807 AELEENGVEEE
+807 
-818 DLVAMDDAPQPST
+818 QPST
-831 STAASGSS
+831 SNAPARPGTSPSS
-839 SLPVVTVTGKPPR
+839 TKSSR
-852 GARREGGGGAAG
+852 GHRESAGGAAG
-864 GGAAGGIG
+864 GEAVA
-872 EGSGASAAPEGA
+872 
-884 AAAAGGG
+884 
-891 GGGGGGDP
+891 

-904 YQAYYLSAAEEG
+904 YQAYYLSAASEEG
-916 GERGAPD
+916 ADRQLVD
-923 NNHEE
+923 NHQEE

-950 CAEALYAH
+950 CAEALHAH

-1022 QELHNLAF
+1022 LELHNLAF
-1030 SMGMFSLELQRP
+1030 STGMFSLELQRP

-1068 LGVVEMGL
+1068 LGLVEMAA
-1076 IRDRAE
+1076 IRERAE

-1105 DVLCTPA
+1105 DVLCTPV

-1126 TEMPGDE
+1126 NEMPGDE
-1133 ELGFEAAVAAIGMKT
+1133 ELGFEAAVAALGMKT

-1160 GTRREKGDLAL
+1160 GTRRVKGDLAL

-1212 AAGSQKSPSKHSA
+1212 AAGSQRSPSKHTTAGHGGVGGPTGGLSKHGPSSSSSSA
-1225 AHTHAHTHTHAHAHT
+1225 GPVAASSNMSEGP
-1240 HASSSSHSASAG
+1240 ASSSE
-1252 ASGGVSKH
+1252 
-1260 AGAVP
+1260 
-1265 VSSGAGSAQGSGSG
+1265 
-1279 SAQGVAGGGCAAG
+1279 
-1292 QQGALGGGGVQ
+1292 QQ
-1303 NVSAAAA
+1303 N
-1310 AEAGE
+1310 
-1315 AGTTDSREQD
+1315 
-1325 GVPLSSCEQPSE
+1325 E
-1337 AAVFKPEGTVP
+1337 AAPFKLEATVP
-1348 SRLALGGRGAYS
+1348 SRLALGARCGYS
-1360 GRCWGSPV
+1360 QRCWGSPV

-1609 EIQRALVQCKEQVG
+1609 EIQRALVQCKEQ
-1623 PSLQIWQHCHRH
+1623 
-1635 SEGPPHGTHKRHH
+1635 
-1648 WSRDQVREQDNVML
+1648 DNVML

-1685 VAHQWYWLYEQT
+1685 VAHQWYWLYEQS

-1703 AQREVPARCG
+1703 QQRETSGRCG
-1713 ANGGTARRQQESS
+1713 ANGGSGRRPPESN
-1726 CNVLEGGGGMDP
+1726 CGVLDSGANMEAPGV
-1738 QQMAAVTASVTA
+1738 ATVTASVTA
-1750 ATVVPVISVGS
+1750 AAVVPVISVGS
-1761 TIYQSHTL
+1761 TIYQSHAM
-1769 PGSAMA
+1769 PGQAMA
-1775 HTQGL
+1775 HPHSQGL

-1793 CTSQYLGHPLQHV
+1793 CTPQYLGHPLQHV
-1806 SRPAVFPVP
+1806 PRPTVFPVT
-1815 GATYP
+1815 GAAYP
-1820 QGMHPAFI
+1820 QCRSLMLSFLCIFSQGMHPAFI

-1841 MATAVTFPGVPVP
+1841 PPMAATAVTFPGVPVP

-1859 TVHPYHTETGLPL
+1859 AVHPYHTETGLPL
-1872 STTVAGG
+1872 STTVAGS
-1879 VHSGSAIQAIQGASM
+1879 VHSGPTIQAMQGASL
-1894 PGLASQPA
+1894 PPLSSQPA
-1902 PLVSAPFP
+1902 PLVSTPFP
-1910 TEDEH
+1910 AEDEQH

-2007 PAHIHAHLRTPAFQQ
+2007 PAHIHAHLRTPAFHQ

>member
-48 SAGPNSPTVKIK
+48 SAGPTSPTVKTK

-83 VEKVYPPVP
+83 VEKVFPPVP

-127 GEQLYRIKA
+127 GEQLHRIRA
-136 VRDPLQIG
+136 VKDPLQIG
-144 FHLSATVVS
+144 FHLSATVVPS
-153 QQPGQS
+153 QSGQS

-197 RIHNASAVCLRAP
+197 RIHNASSVCLRAP

-257 NTVCGAPDPTAGPS
+257 NTMCGAPDPTAGPS

-368 TYEQIIGWWYSV
+368 TYEQIISWWYSV

-394 RSNGQT
+394 RSNGQS

-409 MCDEMVVLWRLAVL
+409 MCDEMVILWKLAVL

-429 QRRLEL
+429 CRRLEL
-435 ASQLKQWHL
+435 ASHLKHWHL
-444 KVIEIVKR
+444 KVLEIVKR

-470 ESCYFD
+470 EACYFN
-476 WEAAYPLAGITY
+476 WQMAYPLEGITY
-488 CSTDKKSASF
+488 CSVEKKTATFS
-498 CWARAVQQQRGAKA
+498 WPRGMQQQRAVRA
-512 GLNGGA
+512 FA
-518 GGGGGGGGGG
+518 GGMG
-528 GDQESGGRPGGA
+528 ETPEPGGA
-540 GCDGGSVDYKPRSGG
+540 DCKATGSGQSF
-555 GGGYQQEVAVRPKET
+555 QEEVVVRPKET
-570 LVGKRKGLSAGGGGL
+570 MLTKKKAFSVNGGGTML
-585 MRLGGGGVSLGME
+585 VRLGGGLSLSLEDG
-598 GEGKGMYK
+598 GGKCFYKGPGSASGGKLKLIKGFGKGGIL
-606 PGGSGGGGGGAA
+606 GGCKNINS
-618 GGSSSSSSGSKAKMT
+618 
-633 QGGKASCSGGAGGG
+633 
-647 GGGSGGGGGGGSG
+647 
-660 GGGGGGGSGKHP
+660 
-672 SAKRRTSSEDSSLEP
+672 KRRASSEDSSLEP
-687 DMAELSLDDGSSL
+687 DLAELSLDDGYNL
-700 ALGAEASNTSSFDFL
+700 ALGAEASNTFEFL
-715 PPPPEMLP
+715 PPAPEMFPIL
-723 SPSPLLREPR
+723 SPLLHESCSNACSSSRS
-733 KYGGN
+733 KTLDN
-738 GGGSGGMGLGKER
+738 KQISQ
-751 AFDGKRVTHAPVAVP
+751 AVDGCHAVETVP
-766 PQPDAFPKSC
+766 PTIVFKETDMVVIDASRRLEGQLEQEVDSEENKDVDSTNSDQPFASSC
-776 DLPGPSSASA
+776 NNSFSTKLPET
-786 PGGGGGVASAGSAN
+786 SAGIAADN
-800 DKEVEVE
+800 GTPTVFGIAQQE
-807 AELEENGVEEE
+807 AEAANAIGV
-818 DLVAMDDAPQPST
+818 VMC
-831 STAASGSS
+831 
-839 SLPVVTVTGKPPR
+839 
-852 GARREGGGGAAG
+852 
-864 GGAAGGIG
+864 
-872 EGSGASAAPEGA
+872 
-884 AAAAGGG
+884 
-891 GGGGGGDP
+891 
-899 VGEDD
+899 EDD
-904 YQAYYLSAAEEG
+904 YQVYYLSPASEEG
-916 GERGAPD
+916 ADRQLVD
-923 NNHEE
+923 NYQE

-950 CAEALYAH
+950 CAEALHAH
-958 GYSNEACRLAV
+958 GYNNEACRLAV
-969 ELARDLLANP
+969 DLANELLANP

-985 QPQTKGKKS
+985 QPQTKGKKN
-994 KVSTSRQTQ
+994 KVSTGRQTQ
-1003 VATNTLSKAAF
+1003 IATNTLSKAAF
-1014 LLTVLSER
+1014 LLTVLSDR
-1022 QELHNLAF
+1022 LELHNLAF
-1030 SMGMFSLELQRP
+1030 NTGMFSLELQRP

-1056 ESEVVALLKKIP
+1056 ESDIVALLKKLP
-1068 LGVVEMGL
+1068 MGLVEML
-1076 IRDRAE
+1076 VIRARAK
-1082 QLRDGNFCDYR
+1082 QLRDGNYCGYR

-1105 DVLCTPA
+1105 DVLCAPV
-1112 VSPTGSRPP
+1112 VSPTGSSPP
-1121 SRNRN
+1121 SRKHNS
-1126 TEMPGDE
+1126 EMPGNE
-1133 ELGFEAAVAAIGMKT
+1133 ELGFGAAVAALGMKT

-1160 GTRREKGDLAL
+1160 GTRRVKGDLAL

-1212 AAGSQKSPSKHSA
+1212 AAGSQRSPSKHGP
-1225 AHTHAHTHTHAHAHT
+1225 
-1240 HASSSSHSASAG
+1240 SSSSATTLVATSSNSSSAVILACDELEEQKSVQKNTAGRSASDCV
-1252 ASGGVSKH
+1252 SGVNRND
-1260 AGAVP
+1260 
-1265 VSSGAGSAQGSGSG
+1265 
-1279 SAQGVAGGGCAAG
+1279 C
-1292 QQGALGGGGVQ
+1292 Q
-1303 NVSAAAA
+1303 NES
-1310 AEAGE
+1310 
-1315 AGTTDSREQD
+1315 TT
-1325 GVPLSSCEQPSE
+1325 
-1337 AAVFKPEGTVP
+1337 FKLDNTVP
-1348 SRLALGGRGAYS
+1348 SRLALGARCGYS
-1360 GRCWGSPV
+1360 QRCWGSPA

-1431 SGSRRAGGGARAKS
+1431 SGSHRAGGGARAKS
-1445 TDTSR
+1445 MDTSRANLQTKIQVDGCGHLQFPHLLDTPPR

-1459 APHVPNQPS
+1459 VPHVPNQPS

-1499 ASGGHQG
+1499 VSGAHQG

-1553 SAALNILVECWD
+1553 SAALNILMECWD

-1580 SRARDPNMVRAAAEL
+1580 SRARDLNMVRAAAEL

-1609 EIQRALVQCKEQVG
+1609 EIQRALVQCKEQ
-1623 PSLQIWQHCHRH
+1623 
-1635 SEGPPHGTHKRHH
+1635 
-1648 WSRDQVREQDNVML
+1648 DNMML
-1662 EKACMAVEEA
+1662 EKACVAVEEA

-1685 VAHQWYWLYEQT
+1685 VAHQWYWLYEHSII
-1697 VGGGSG
+1697 GGLNQ
-1703 AQREVPARCG
+1703 QRETSGRCG
-1713 ANGGTARRQQESS
+1713 ANGGIGRRPPETS
-1726 CNVLEGGGGMDP
+1726 CGVFDGGTNVEVAGI
-1738 QQMAAVTASVTA
+1738 AVTGSVTA
-1750 ATVVPVISVGS
+1750 AAVVPVISVGS
-1761 TIYQSHTL
+1761 SMYQSH
-1769 PGSAMA
+1769 GMSGQVMA
-1775 HTQGL
+1775 HPHAHGL
-1780 HPYTTIQAHLPTV
+1780 HPYATIQTHLPTV
-1793 CTSQYLGHPLQHV
+1793 CTPQYLGHPLQHTP
-1806 SRPAVFPVP
+1806 RPAVFPVSG
-1815 GATYP
+1815 GAYP
-1820 QGMHPAFI
+1820 QGIHSAFI
-1828 GAQYPFSVATGPP
+1828 GAQYPFSVATVPSP
-1841 MATAVTFPGVPVP
+1841 SMTATAVTFPAIPVP
-1854 SMTQI
+1854 SLTQI
-1859 TVHPYHTETGLPL
+1859 SYPYHSETSLPIN
-1872 STTVAGG
+1872 TTVT
-1879 VHSGSAIQAIQGASM
+1879 VGSIHADSTLQAIQGSALS
-1894 PGLASQPA
+1894 SQPS
-1902 PLVSAPFP
+1902 PLVSTSFP
-1910 TEDEH
+1910 VEEEQH
-1915 SQPISQQGLHYLHS
+1915 HQPISQQGMHYLHS

-1964 WLLGLAARLGV
+1964 WLLGLASRLGV

-2007 PAHIHAHLRTPAFQQ
+2007 PAHIHVHLRTPAFHQ
-2022 LVQRCQQAYLQY
+2022 LVQRCQQFYLQY

-2062 LTPVGMMQFNDV
+2062 LTPVGVMQLNDV

>member
-48 SAGPNSPTVKIK
+48 SAGPTSPTVRTK

-127 GEQLYRIKA
+127 GEQLHRIRA
-136 VRDPLQIG
+136 VKDPLQIG
-144 FHLSATVVS
+144 FHLSATVVPS
-153 QQPGQS
+153 QAGQS
-159 KGAYNVA
+159 KGTYNVA
-166 VMFDRCRITSCSCTC
+166 AMFDRCRITSCSCTC

-257 NTVCGAPDPTAGPS
+257 NTLCGAPDPTAGPS

-284 LSDNIKK
+284 LSENIKK

-344 VREMFKR
+344 VREMLKR

-368 TYEQIIGWWYSV
+368 TYEQIISWWYSV
-380 RTSASHSSASGHTG
+380 RTSTSHSSASGHTG

-400 EVAAHACAS
+400 DVAAHACAS
-409 MCDEMVVLWRLAVL
+409 MCDEMVILWKLAVL

-429 QRRLEL
+429 CRRLEL
-435 ASQLKQWHL
+435 ASHLKHWHL

-470 ESCYFD
+470 ESCYFN
-476 WEAAYPLAGITY
+476 WQMAYPLESITY
-488 CSTDKKSASF
+488 SSAEKKTATF
-498 CWARAVQQQRGAKA
+498 CWPRGNQQQRAVRASA
-512 GLNGGA
+512 GSIGEPLV
-518 GGGGGGGGGG
+518 
-528 GDQESGGRPGGA
+528 PGGA
-540 GCDGGSVDYKPRSGG
+540 DCKARESGHF
-555 GGGYQQEVAVRPKET
+555 QEDVVVRPKET
-570 LVGKRKGLSAGGGGL
+570 TLTKKRPYSVNGGGTTL
-585 MRLGGGGVSLGME
+585 VRLGGGVSLSLEDGGGKCFYKGSGSTSGGKFKLMK
-598 GEGKGMYK
+598 GFGKGGIF
-606 PGGSGGGGGGAA
+606 GGC
-618 GGSSSSSSGSKAKMT
+618 KNINAK
-633 QGGKASCSGGAGGG
+633 Q
-647 GGGSGGGGGGGSG
+647 
-660 GGGGGGGSGKHP
+660 
-672 SAKRRTSSEDSSLEP
+672 RTSSEDSSLEP
-687 DMAELSLDDGSSL
+687 DLAELSLDDGHCL
-700 ALGAEASNTSSFDFL
+700 ALGAEASNTFEFN
-715 PPPPEMLP
+715 PPAPEVFP
-723 SPSPLLREPR
+723 SPGPLRQDSYSNACSNNKNTILDCEHISLASDGCHAVKTVPLTISLKETDMVFDVSRPIENQPEQDLEHN
-733 KYGGN
+733 KDVNSVNSDALLDSSGN
-738 GGGSGGMGLGKER
+738 NSFSTKPPQGLGEE
-751 AFDGKRVTHAPVAVP
+751 TY
-766 PQPDAFPKSC
+766 
-776 DLPGPSSASA
+776 
-786 PGGGGGVASAGSAN
+786 AG
-800 DKEVEVE
+800 
-807 AELEENGVEEE
+807 
-818 DLVAMDDAPQPST
+818 
-831 STAASGSS
+831 TAAENRAPAVCGIAQQEADG
-839 SLPVVTVTGKPPR
+839 LVVC
-852 GARREGGGGAAG
+852 
-864 GGAAGGIG
+864 
-872 EGSGASAAPEGA
+872 
-884 AAAAGGG
+884 
-891 GGGGGGDP
+891 
-899 VGEDD
+899 EDD
-904 YQAYYLSAAEEG
+904 YQVYYLSPASEEG
-916 GERGAPD
+916 ADRQLVD
-923 NNHEE
+923 SHQD

-950 CAEALYAH
+950 CAEALHAH
-958 GYSNEACRLAV
+958 GYNNEACQLAV
-969 ELARDLLANP
+969 DLAKELLANP

-985 QPQTKGKKS
+985 QPQTKAKKN
-994 KVSTSRQTQ
+994 KVSTGHQTQ

-1014 LLTVLSER
+1014 LITVLSDR
-1022 QELHNLAF
+1022 LELHNLAF
-1030 SMGMFSLELQRP
+1030 NTGMFSLELQRP

-1056 ESEVVALLKKIP
+1056 ESDIVALLKKLP
-1068 LGVVEMGL
+1068 MGLVEMSV
-1076 IRDRAE
+1076 IRERAQ
-1082 QLRDGNFCDYR
+1082 QLRDGNYCGYR

-1105 DVLCTPA
+1105 DVLCAPV
-1112 VSPTGSRPP
+1112 VSPTGSGPP
-1121 SRNRN
+1121 SRKHSS
-1126 TEMPGDE
+1126 EMLGDE
-1133 ELGFEAAVAAIGMKT
+1133 ELGFGAAVSALGMKT

-1160 GTRREKGDLAL
+1160 GTRRVKGDLAL
-1171 ALMITYKDDQ
+1171 TLMITYKDDQ

-1212 AAGSQKSPSKHSA
+1212 AGGSLRSPSKHGPSSSSG
-1225 AHTHAHTHTHAHAHT
+1225 TTLV
-1240 HASSSSHSASAG
+1240 ASSSNSLSAVACEELDEQKPVQNSVAG
-1252 ASGGVSKH
+1252 QSTNNCEGLKFIAQVSGGNQSD
-1260 AGAVP
+1260 
-1265 VSSGAGSAQGSGSG
+1265 S
-1279 SAQGVAGGGCAAG
+1279 
-1292 QQGALGGGGVQ
+1292 Q
-1303 NVSAAAA
+1303 NES
-1310 AEAGE
+1310 
-1315 AGTTDSREQD
+1315 TT
-1325 GVPLSSCEQPSE
+1325 
-1337 AAVFKPEGTVP
+1337 FKLDNTVP
-1348 SRLALGGRGAYS
+1348 SRLALGARCGYS
-1360 GRCWGSPV
+1360 QRCWGSPV

-1431 SGSRRAGGGARAKS
+1431 SGSHRAGVGARAKS

-1459 APHVPNQPS
+1459 VPHVPNQPS

-1499 ASGGHQG
+1499 VSGAHQG

-1553 SAALNILVECWD
+1553 SAALNILMECWD

-1580 SRARDPNMVRAAAEL
+1580 SRARDLNMVRAAAEL

-1609 EIQRALVQCKEQVG
+1609 EIQRALVQCKEQ
-1623 PSLQIWQHCHRH
+1623 
-1635 SEGPPHGTHKRHH
+1635 
-1648 WSRDQVREQDNVML
+1648 DNMML

-1685 VAHQWYWLYEQT
+1685 VAHQWYWLYEHSIIGNLSQ
-1697 VGGGSG
+1697 
-1703 AQREVPARCG
+1703 QRETSGRCG
-1713 ANGGTARRQQESS
+1713 AKGCLSRRTTETSCGVFDGGTNVESTG
-1726 CNVLEGGGGMDP
+1726 V
-1738 QQMAAVTASVTA
+1738 AVTGSVTA
-1750 ATVVPVISVGS
+1750 AAVVPVITVGS
-1761 TIYQSHTL
+1761 NIYQSH
-1769 PGSAMA
+1769 GMSGQVMA
-1775 HTQGL
+1775 HAHAHGL
-1780 HPYTTIQAHLPTV
+1780 RPYATIQTHLPTV
-1793 CTSQYLGHPLQHV
+1793 CNPQYLGHPLQHTP
-1806 SRPAVFPVP
+1806 RPAVFPVSA
-1815 GATYP
+1815 GTYP

-1828 GAQYPFSVATGPP
+1828 GSHYPFSVATGPSP
-1841 MATAVTFPGVPVP
+1841 SITATAVTFPAIPVP

-1859 TVHPYHTETGLPL
+1859 AYPYHSDTSLPIN
-1872 STTVAGG
+1872 TTVA
-1879 VHSGSAIQAIQGASM
+1879 VGSIHAGSTLQAIQGSSVSSQ
-1894 PGLASQPA
+1894 PSPLASTSYT
-1902 PLVSAPFP
+1902 V
-1910 TEDEH
+1910 DEEH
-1915 SQPISQQGLHYLHS
+1915 HHQPISQQGMHYLHS

-1950 NNFSRSPPYTEDVK
+1950 NNFTRSPPYTEDVK
-1964 WLLGLAARLGV
+1964 WLLGLASRLGV
-1975 NYVYQFCVGAA
+1975 NFVYQFCVGVA

-2007 PAHIHAHLRTPAFQQ
+2007 PAHIHAHLRTPAFHQ
-2022 LVQRCQQAYLQY
+2022 LVQRCQQSYLQY

-2056 ARGAFC
+2056 ARAAFC
-2062 LTPVGMMQFNDV
+2062 LTPVGVMQLNDV

-2092 LEMATFS
+2092 LEMASFS

>member
-48 SAGPNSPTVKIK
+48 SAGPNSPTVKIR

-127 GEQLYRIKA
+127 GEQLYRIRA
-136 VRDPLQIG
+136 VKDPLQIG

-153 QQPGQS
+153 NQSGQS

-368 TYEQIIGWWYSV
+368 TYEQIISWWYSV

-394 RSNGQT
+394 RSNGQS

-429 QRRLEL
+429 CRRLEL
-435 ASQLKQWHL
+435 AGQLKQWHL

-470 ESCYFD
+470 ESCYFN
-476 WEAAYPLAGITY
+476 WEVAYPLESITY
-488 CSTDKKSASF
+488 CSADKKSATF
-498 CWARAVQQQRGAKA
+498 CWSRAVLHQRGVKA
-512 GLNGGA
+512 AAGSGGETPEGGA
-518 GGGGGGGGGG
+518 GGRT
-528 GDQESGGRPGGA
+528 EGGA
-540 GCDGGSVDYKPRSGG
+540 GGDFKGRGHPS
-555 GGGYQQEVAVRPKET
+555 QQEVAVRPKET
-570 LVGKRKGLSAGGGGL
+570 LLTKRKGLSVSGGGGVL
-585 MRLGGGGVSLGME
+585 VRLGGGVSLSLEDGGGKCMYK
-598 GEGKGMYK
+598 GPGSSTGGKLKLTQGGGKGASVGG
-606 PGGSGGGGGGAA
+606 PVGGSGVGGG
-618 GGSSSSSSGSKAKMT
+618 
-633 QGGKASCSGGAGGG
+633 
-647 GGGSGGGGGGGSG
+647 
-660 GGGGGGGSGKHP
+660 KHA

-687 DMAELSLDDGSSL
+687 DLAELSLDDGCSL
-700 ALGAEASNTSSFDFL
+700 ALGAEASNTFEFL

-723 SPSPLLREPR
+723 SPSPLLRDSR
-733 KYGGN
+733 KYSNSN
-738 GGGSGGMGLGKER
+738 GGSKIFETKRVSHASAALPAAEPAPPCFPPKETVVVVMDMPSAAEKDAEQEVEPVQNKEEDVDSAGSNQPSNSIATVTSGSTQNSKPARGRREAGPAGAAAGSGG
-751 AFDGKRVTHAPVAVP
+751 A
-766 PQPDAFPKSC
+766 
-776 DLPGPSSASA
+776 
-786 PGGGGGVASAGSAN
+786 AN
-800 DKEVEVE
+800 QAAE
-807 AELEENGVEEE
+807 A
-818 DLVAMDDAPQPST
+818 A
-831 STAASGSS
+831 
-839 SLPVVTVTGKPPR
+839 
-852 GARREGGGGAAG
+852 GGAAG
-864 GGAAGGIG
+864 G
-872 EGSGASAAPEGA
+872 E
-884 AAAAGGG
+884 
-891 GGGGGGDP
+891 P

-904 YQAYYLSAAEEG
+904 YQAYYLSAASEEG
-916 GERGAPD
+916 ADRQLAEG
-923 NNHEE
+923 HQEE
-928 EPDIFAGIKP
+928 EPDIFAGMKP

-1022 QELHNLAF
+1022 LELHNLAF
-1030 SMGMFSLELQRP
+1030 CTGMFSLELQRP

-1056 ESEVVALLKKIP
+1056 ESEVVSLLKKIP
-1068 LGVVEMGL
+1068 LGLVEMSA
-1076 IRDRAE
+1076 IRERGE

-1105 DVLCTPA
+1105 DVLCSPVCA
-1112 VSPTGSRPP
+1112 VVSPTGSRPP

-1126 TEMPGDE
+1126 NEMPGDE
-1133 ELGFEAAVAAIGMKT
+1133 ELGFEAAVAALGMKT

-1160 GTRREKGDLAL
+1160 GTRRVKGDLAL

-1212 AAGSQKSPSKHSA
+1212 AAGSQRSPSKHSA
-1225 AHTHAHTHTHAHAHT
+1225 A
-1240 HASSSSHSASAG
+1240 SHSAVSG
-1252 ASGGVSKH
+1252 AAGGVSKH
-1260 AGAVP
+1260 GP
-1265 VSSGAGSAQGSGSG
+1265 SSSSAATVAASSSAATGSGEV
-1279 SAQGVAGGGCAAG
+1279 AQQAD
-1292 QQGALGGGGVQ
+1292 LNPVQ
-1303 NVSAAAA
+1303 NNTAGESTAEPREHDGPASSAEHQNETAPIK
-1310 AEAGE
+1310 AEA
-1315 AGTTDSREQD
+1315 
-1325 GVPLSSCEQPSE
+1325 
-1337 AAVFKPEGTVP
+1337 TVP
-1348 SRLALGGRGAYS
+1348 SRLALGARCGYS
-1360 GRCWGSPV
+1360 QRCWGSPV

-1375 GMASIDSSAP
+1375 GSVFVCMASIDSSAP

-1609 EIQRALVQCKEQVG
+1609 EIQRALVQCKEQ
-1623 PSLQIWQHCHRH
+1623 
-1635 SEGPPHGTHKRHH
+1635 
-1648 WSRDQVREQDNVML
+1648 DNVML

-1685 VAHQWYWLYEQT
+1685 VAHQWYWLYEQS

-1703 AQREVPARCG
+1703 QHRETSGRCG
-1713 ANGGTARRQQESS
+1713 ANGGSGRRPQESS
-1726 CNVLEGGGGMDP
+1726 CVVIDTGAGMES
-1738 QQMAAVTASVTA
+1738 AGVATVTASVTA
-1750 ATVVPVISVGS
+1750 AVVVPVISVGS
-1761 TIYQSHTL
+1761 TIYQSHVM
-1769 PGSAMA
+1769 PGQAMA
-1775 HTQGL
+1775 HPHSQGL

-1793 CTSQYLGHPLQHV
+1793 CTPQYLGHPLQHV
-1806 SRPAVFPVP
+1806 PRPTVFPIA
-1815 GATYP
+1815 GAAYP
-1820 QGMHPAFI
+1820 QGIHPAFI
-1828 GAQYPFSVATGPP
+1828 GAQYPFSVATGPQPP
-1841 MATAVTFPGVPVP
+1841 MAATAVTFPGVPVP

-1859 TVHPYHTETGLPL
+1859 AIHPYHPESGLPL
-1872 STTVAGG
+1872 TTVAVGS
-1879 VHSGSAIQAIQGASM
+1879 VHAGPTIQAIQGTS
-1894 PGLASQPA
+1894 LSSQPGSMMGTA
-1902 PLVSAPFP
+1902 FP
-1910 TEDEH
+1910 VEDEQH

-2007 PAHIHAHLRTPAFQQ
+2007 PAHIHAHLRTPAFHQ

-2056 ARGAFC
+2056 ARSAFC

>member
-60 DGQVIP
+60 GLRTHGQVIP

-127 GEQLYRIKA
+127 GEQLYRIRA
-136 VRDPLQIG
+136 VKDPLQIG
-144 FHLSATVVS
+144 FHLSATVVTS
-153 QQPGQS
+153 QAGQS

-362 LTEQCL
+362 LTEQ
-368 TYEQIIGWWYSV
+368 
-380 RTSASHSSASGHTG
+380 
-394 RSNGQT
+394 
-400 EVAAHACAS
+400 
-409 MCDEMVVLWRLAVL
+409 
-423 DPTMSP
+423 
-429 QRRLEL
+429 
-435 ASQLKQWHL
+435 
-444 KVIEIVKR
+444 
-452 GQHRKSLDKLFQ
+452 
-464 GFKPAV
+464 
-470 ESCYFD
+470 
-476 WEAAYPLAGITY
+476 
-488 CSTDKKSASF
+488 
-498 CWARAVQQQRGAKA
+498 
-512 GLNGGA
+512 
-518 GGGGGGGGGG
+518 
-528 GDQESGGRPGGA
+528 
-540 GCDGGSVDYKPRSGG
+540 
-555 GGGYQQEVAVRPKET
+555 
-570 LVGKRKGLSAGGGGL
+570 
-585 MRLGGGGVSLGME
+585 
-598 GEGKGMYK
+598 
-606 PGGSGGGGGGAA
+606 
-618 GGSSSSSSGSKAKMT
+618 
-633 QGGKASCSGGAGGG
+633 
-647 GGGSGGGGGGGSG
+647 
-660 GGGGGGGSGKHP
+660 
-672 SAKRRTSSEDSSLEP
+672 
-687 DMAELSLDDGSSL
+687 
-700 ALGAEASNTSSFDFL
+700 
-715 PPPPEMLP
+715 
-723 SPSPLLREPR
+723 
-733 KYGGN
+733 
-738 GGGSGGMGLGKER
+738 
-751 AFDGKRVTHAPVAVP
+751 
-766 PQPDAFPKSC
+766 
-776 DLPGPSSASA
+776 
-786 PGGGGGVASAGSAN
+786 
-800 DKEVEVE
+800 
-807 AELEENGVEEE
+807 
-818 DLVAMDDAPQPST
+818 
-831 STAASGSS
+831 
-839 SLPVVTVTGKPPR
+839 
-852 GARREGGGGAAG
+852 
-864 GGAAGGIG
+864 
-872 EGSGASAAPEGA
+872 
-884 AAAAGGG
+884 
-891 GGGGGGDP
+891 
-899 VGEDD
+899 
-904 YQAYYLSAAEEG
+904 
-916 GERGAPD
+916 
-923 NNHEE
+923 
-928 EPDIFAGIKP
+928 
-938 LEQEGRMEVLFA
+938 
-950 CAEALYAH
+950 
-958 GYSNEACRLAV
+958 
-969 ELARDLLANP
+969 DLLANP

-1022 QELHNLAF
+1022 LELHNLAF
-1030 SMGMFSLELQRP
+1030 STGMFSLELQRP

-1068 LGVVEMGL
+1068 LGLVEMAA
-1076 IRDRAE
+1076 IRERAE

-1105 DVLCTPA
+1105 DVLCTPGKR
-1112 VSPTGSRPP
+1112 VPWS
-1121 SRNRN
+1121 
-1126 TEMPGDE
+1126 
-1133 ELGFEAAVAAIGMKT
+1133 ELNYNLKIIAKIT

-1160 GTRREKGDLAL
+1160 GTRRVKGDLAL

-1212 AAGSQKSPSKHSA
+1212 AAGSQRSPSKHTTAGHGGVGGPTGGLSK
-1225 AHTHAHTHTHAHAHT
+1225 HGP
-1240 HASSSSHSASAG
+1240 SSSSSSAG
-1252 ASGGVSKH
+1252 
-1260 AGAVP
+1260 P
-1265 VSSGAGSAQGSGSG
+1265 
-1279 SAQGVAGGGCAAG
+1279 
-1292 QQGALGGGGVQ
+1292 
-1303 NVSAAAA
+1303 N
-1310 AEAGE
+1310 
-1315 AGTTDSREQD
+1315 
-1325 GVPLSSCEQPSE
+1325 E
-1337 AAVFKPEGTVP
+1337 AAPFKLEATVP
-1348 SRLALGGRGAYS
+1348 SRLALGARCGYS
-1360 GRCWGSPV
+1360 QRCWGSPV

-1445 TDTSR
+1445 TDTR
-1450 YKGRRPECH
+1450 RRPECH

-1609 EIQRALVQCKEQVG
+1609 EIQRALVQCKEQ
-1623 PSLQIWQHCHRH
+1623 
-1635 SEGPPHGTHKRHH
+1635 
-1648 WSRDQVREQDNVML
+1648 DNVML

-1685 VAHQWYWLYEQT
+1685 VAHQWYWLYEQS

-1703 AQREVPARCG
+1703 QQRETSGRCG
-1713 ANGGTARRQQESS
+1713 ANGGSGRRPPESN
-1726 CNVLEGGGGMDP
+1726 CGVLDSGANMEAPGV
-1738 QQMAAVTASVTA
+1738 ATVTASVTA
-1750 ATVVPVISVGS
+1750 AAVVPVISVGS
-1761 TIYQSHTL
+1761 TIYQSHAM
-1769 PGSAMA
+1769 PGQAMA
-1775 HTQGL
+1775 HPHSQGL

-1793 CTSQYLGHPLQHV
+1793 CTPQYLGHPLQHV
-1806 SRPAVFPVP
+1806 PRPTVFPVT
-1815 GATYP
+1815 GAAYP

-1841 MATAVTFPGVPVP
+1841 PPMAATAVTFPGVPVP

-1859 TVHPYHTETGLPL
+1859 AVHPYHTETGLPL
-1872 STTVAGG
+1872 STTVAVGS
-1879 VHSGSAIQAIQGASM
+1879 VHSGPTIQAMQGASL
-1894 PGLASQPA
+1894 PPLSSQPA
-1902 PLVSAPFP
+1902 PLVSTPFP
-1910 TEDEH
+1910 AEDEQH

-2007 PAHIHAHLRTPAFQQ
+2007 PAHIHAHLRTPAFHQ

>member
-127 GEQLYRIKA
+127 GEQLYRIRA
-136 VRDPLQIG
+136 VKDPLQIG
-144 FHLSATVVS
+144 FHLSATVVTS
-153 QQPGQS
+153 QSGQS

-368 TYEQIIGWWYSV
+368 TYEQIISWWYSV

-394 RSNGQT
+394 RSNGQS

-429 QRRLEL
+429 CRRLEL
-435 ASQLKQWHL
+435 AGQLKQWHL

-470 ESCYFD
+470 ESCYFN
-476 WEAAYPLAGITY
+476 WEAAYPLDGITY
-488 CSTDKKSASF
+488 CCADKKSATF
-498 CWARAVQQQRGAKA
+498 CWSRAVQHQRGVKA
-512 GLNGGA
+512 AAGA
-518 GGGGGGGGGG
+518 GGEAPEAGGGARGDGGGGV
-528 GDQESGGRPGGA
+528 GDFKGRGHA
-540 GCDGGSVDYKPRSGG
+540 S
-555 GGGYQQEVAVRPKET
+555 QQEVAVRPKET
-570 LVGKRKGLSAGGGGL
+570 ILTKRKGLSVSGGGSML
-585 MRLGGGGVSLGME
+585 VRLGGGAALSLEDG
-598 GEGKGMYK
+598 GGKGLYK
-606 PGGSGGGGGGAA
+606 GPGSSSSGGKLKLTQGGGKGASAGGPGGSGGIGGGKHA
-618 GGSSSSSSGSKAKMT
+618 G
-633 QGGKASCSGGAGGG
+633 
-647 GGGSGGGGGGGSG
+647 
-660 GGGGGGGSGKHP
+660 
-672 SAKRRTSSEDSSLEP
+672 AKRRTSSEDSSLEP
-687 DMAELSLDDGSSL
+687 DLAELSLDDGCSL
-700 ALGAEASNTSSFDFL
+700 ALGAEASNTFEFL

-723 SPSPLLREPR
+723 SPSPLLRDSR
-733 KYGGN
+733 KYN
-738 GGGSGGMGLGKER
+738 S
-751 AFDGKRVTHAPVAVP
+751 
-766 PQPDAFPKSC
+766 
-776 DLPGPSSASA
+776 
-786 PGGGGGVASAGSAN
+786 GGGGGGKMFEAKCVPHASAAAEPALPVAVMDAPGAAEKDAEEEAAPAQIKDDDVDSAGSNQPTASP
-800 DKEVEVE
+800 
-807 AELEENGVEEE
+807 
-818 DLVAMDDAPQPST
+818 APARSGAAQPS
-831 STAASGSS
+831 A
-839 SLPVVTVTGKPPR
+839 KPPR
-852 GARREGGGGAAG
+852 ARREAAAPAGGGGAAANQ
-864 GGAAGGIG
+864 GA
-872 EGSGASAAPEGA
+872 EAAA
-884 AAAAGGG
+884 AAAAGEA
-891 GGGGGGDP
+891 

-904 YQAYYLSAAEEG
+904 YQAYYLSAASEEG
-916 GERGAPD
+916 ADRPPAE
-923 NNHEE
+923 NHHQEE
-928 EPDIFAGIKP
+928 EPDIFAGMKP

-994 KVSTSRQTQ
+994 KVSTTRQTQ

-1014 LLTVLSER
+1014 LLTVLCER
-1022 QELHNLAF
+1022 LELHNLAF
-1030 SMGMFSLELQRP
+1030 STGMFSLELQRP

-1056 ESEVVALLKKIP
+1056 ESEVVSLLKKIP
-1068 LGVVEMGL
+1068 LGLVEMSA
-1076 IRDRAE
+1076 IRERGE

-1105 DVLCTPA
+1105 DVLCTPV

-1126 TEMPGDE
+1126 NEMPGDE
-1133 ELGFEAAVAAIGMKT
+1133 ELGFEAAVAALGMKT

-1160 GTRREKGDLAL
+1160 GTRRVKGDLAL

-1212 AAGSQKSPSKHSA
+1212 AAGSQRSPSKHA
-1225 AHTHAHTHTHAHAHT
+1225 AGHGG
-1240 HASSSSHSASAG
+1240 G

-1260 AGAVP
+1260 AP
-1265 VSSGAGSAQGSGSG
+1265 
-1279 SAQGVAGGGCAAG
+1279 
-1292 QQGALGGGGVQ
+1292 
-1303 NVSAAAA
+1303 SAAAA
-1310 AEAGE
+1310 PSSSGSSSAVAAAGE
-1315 AGTTDSREQD
+1315 EAARPADLNPVQNNGTAGEGAAEGKDHASD
-1325 GVPLSSCEQPSE
+1325 GPAPPGEQPNE
-1337 AAVFKPEGTVP
+1337 AAPFKLEATVP
-1348 SRLALGGRGAYS
+1348 SRLALGARCGYNQ
-1360 GRCWGSPV
+1360 RCWGSPV

-1609 EIQRALVQCKEQVG
+1609 EIQRALVQCKEQ
-1623 PSLQIWQHCHRH
+1623 
-1635 SEGPPHGTHKRHH
+1635 
-1648 WSRDQVREQDNVML
+1648 DNVML

-1697 VGGGSG
+1697 AGGGSG
-1703 AQREVPARCG
+1703 AQRETSGRCG
-1713 ANGGTARRQQESS
+1713 ANGGSGRRPLESS
-1726 CNVLEGGGGMDP
+1726 CVILDAGGGGGMEP
-1738 QQMAAVTASVTA
+1738 GGMATVTASVTTA
-1750 ATVVPVISVGS
+1750 AVVPVISVGS
-1761 TIYQSHTL
+1761 TIYQTHAM
-1769 PGSAMA
+1769 PGQAMA
-1775 HTQGL
+1775 HPHGQGL
-1780 HPYTTIQAHLPTV
+1780 HPYTTIQAHMPTV
-1793 CTSQYLGHPLQHV
+1793 CTPQYLGHPLQHV
-1806 SRPAVFPVP
+1806 PRPAIFPVA
-1815 GATYP
+1815 GAAYP

-1828 GAQYPFSVATGPP
+1828 GAQYPFSVATGPQPP
-1841 MATAVTFPGVPVP
+1841 MAATAVTFPGVPMP

-1859 TVHPYHTETGLPL
+1859 AVHPYLAETGLPL
-1872 STTVAGG
+1872 GTTVAGQGSLDRQPSVLRLRADPNACPSCFTVGG
-1879 VHSGSAIQAIQGASM
+1879 VHPGPAVQAAALPSLAAQPGS
-1894 PGLASQPA
+1894 
-1902 PLVSAPFP
+1902 LVGTPFP
-1910 TEDEH
+1910 TEDEQH
-1915 SQPISQQGLHYLHS
+1915 GQPISQQGLHYLHS

-2007 PAHIHAHLRTPAFQQ
+2007 PAHIHAHLRTPAFHQ

>member
-60 DGQVIP
+60 DGQVTP

-92 EQLQLRIAY
+92 EQLQLRIAF

-127 GEQLYRIKA
+127 GEQLYRIRA
-136 VRDPLQIG
+136 VKDPLQIG

-153 QQPGQS
+153 SQSGQS
-159 KGAYNVA
+159 KAAYNVA

-368 TYEQIIGWWYSV
+368 TYEQIISWWYSV

-394 RSNGQT
+394 RSNGQS

-429 QRRLEL
+429 SRRLEL

-470 ESCYFD
+470 ESCYFN
-476 WEAAYPLAGITY
+476 WEVAYPLEGITY
-488 CSTDKKSASF
+488 CCADKKNSTF
-498 CWARAVQQQRGAKA
+498 CWPRAMQFQRGVKA
-512 GLNGGA
+512 TAGVAGEPSESGA
-518 GGGGGGGGGG
+518 G
-528 GDQESGGRPGGA
+528 SKA
-540 GCDGGSVDYKPRSGG
+540 DGGVVMDYKGRGNGHLS
-555 GGGYQQEVAVRPKET
+555 QQEVAVRPKET
-570 LVGKRKGLSAGGGGL
+570 ILSKRKGLSL
-585 MRLGGGGVSLGME
+585 
-598 GEGKGMYK
+598 
-606 PGGSGGGGGGAA
+606 SGGGGMLVRLGGSVSLSLEDGGGKCMYKGAA
-618 GGSSSSSSGSKAKMT
+618 SASGGKLKLTPGGGKVPPAGGPGGNGGIGSS
-633 QGGKASCSGGAGGG
+633 
-647 GGGSGGGGGGGSG
+647 
-660 GGGGGGGSGKHP
+660 KHG

-687 DMAELSLDDGSSL
+687 DLADLSLDDSCNL
-700 ALGAEASNTSSFDFL
+700 ALGAEACNTFEFL
-715 PPPPEMLP
+715 PAPSEVLP
-723 SPSPLLREPR
+723 SPSPLLRDSP
-733 KYGGN
+733 KYSR
-738 GGGSGGMGLGKER
+738 GSGGSKGFEMKHVSHVPAALPAAESAPACFTSKENL
-751 AFDGKRVTHAPVAVP
+751 DVAVDSAEREGEVDP
-766 PQPDAFPKSC
+766 EAVPSRNKEMCSSEQ
-776 DLPGPSSASA
+776 LPSSTMA
-786 PGGGGGVASAGSAN
+786 
-800 DKEVEVE
+800 
-807 AELEENGVEEE
+807 
-818 DLVAMDDAPQPST
+818 
-831 STAASGSS
+831 AASGSPQAS
-839 SLPVVTVTGKPPR
+839 AKSPWGNGEAETTG
-852 GARREGGGGAAG
+852 AANQGGEVIGGASE
-864 GGAAGGIG
+864 G
-872 EGSGASAAPEGA
+872 EALA
-884 AAAAGGG
+884 
-891 GGGGGGDP
+891 
-899 VGEDD
+899 EDD
-904 YQAYYLSAAEEG
+904 YQAYYLSAASEEG
-916 GERGAPD
+916 AD
-923 NNHEE
+923 KQLADSHQEE

-938 LEQEGRMEVLFA
+938 LEQAGRMEVLFA

-958 GYSNEACRLAV
+958 GYSNEACQLAV

-1022 QELHNLAF
+1022 VELHNLAF
-1030 SMGMFSLELQRP
+1030 STGMFSLELQRP

-1068 LGVVEMGL
+1068 LGLVEMSA
-1076 IRDRAE
+1076 IRERAE
-1082 QLRDGNFCDYR
+1082 QLRDGNLCDYR

-1105 DVLCTPA
+1105 DVLCTPV

-1126 TEMPGDE
+1126 NEMPGDE
-1133 ELGFEAAVAAIGMKT
+1133 ELGFEAAVAALGMKT

-1160 GTRREKGDLAL
+1160 GTRRVKGDLAL

-1212 AAGSQKSPSKHSA
+1212 AAGSQRSPSKHTSGSHSGMGGA
-1225 AHTHAHTHTHAHAHT
+1225 TGGVNKHALSSSSSNAVA
-1240 HASSSSHSASAG
+1240 ASSSSSS
-1252 ASGGVSKH
+1252 S
-1260 AGAVP
+1260 AVP
-1265 VSSGAGSAQGSGSG
+1265 LAGEEVTTQVELSLLQNST
-1279 SAQGVAGGGCAAG
+1279 AGE
-1292 QQGALGGGGVQ
+1292 
-1303 NVSAAAA
+1303 SAA
-1310 AEAGE
+1310 ETKE
-1315 AGTTDSREQD
+1315 HVSD
-1325 GVPLSSCEQPSE
+1325 GAQLSSEQQNETASLKLE
-1337 AAVFKPEGTVP
+1337 STVP
-1348 SRLALGGRGAYS
+1348 SRLTLGGRCGYS
-1360 GRCWGSPV
+1360 QRCWGSPV

-1404 AATSWGRGQDSDSIS
+1404 ASASWARGQDSDSIS

-1450 YKGRRPECH
+1450 YKGRRLECH

-1609 EIQRALVQCKEQVG
+1609 EIQRALVQCKEQ
-1623 PSLQIWQHCHRH
+1623 
-1635 SEGPPHGTHKRHH
+1635 
-1648 WSRDQVREQDNVML
+1648 DNVML

-1685 VAHQWYWLYEQT
+1685 VAHQWYWLYEQS
-1697 VGGGSG
+1697 VGGGAG
-1703 AQREVPARCG
+1703 QQREPPGRCG
-1713 ANGGTARRQQESS
+1713 ANGSSGRRLPDSTGGMLDGGANLESS
-1726 CNVLEGGGGMDP
+1726 GVG
-1738 QQMAAVTASVTA
+1738 AVTASVTA
-1750 ATVVPVISVGS
+1750 AAIVPVISVGS
-1761 TIYQSHTL
+1761 TIYQSHAI
-1769 PGSAMA
+1769 PGQAMS
-1775 HTQGL
+1775 HPHSQGL
-1780 HPYTTIQAHLPTV
+1780 HPYTTIQAHLPSV
-1793 CTSQYLGHPLQHV
+1793 CTPQYLGHPLQHV
-1806 SRPAVFPVP
+1806 SRPAVFPVS
-1815 GATYP
+1815 GASYP

-1828 GAQYPFSVATGPP
+1828 GAQYPFSMAPGPQP
-1841 MATAVTFPGVPVP
+1841 SLSAAAVTFPAVPVP

-1859 TVHPYHTETGLPL
+1859 AVHPYHTETGLPL
-1872 STTVAGG
+1872 STTVAVGS
-1879 VHSGSAIQAIQGASM
+1879 VHTGPTIQAIQGAALPAVS
-1894 PGLASQPA
+1894 SQPA
-1902 PLVSAPFP
+1902 PLVSAPF
-1910 TEDEH
+1910 TAEEEQH

-2007 PAHIHAHLRTPAFQQ
+2007 PAHIHAHLRTPAFHQ